1 MNVSAQNWALFFLS
15 PNFEDVEQ
23 IDIKDISGA
32 ILLTTLPNE
41 GCKRKFTLMKED
53 YITLKFSLES
63 PIFFKL
69 GSYVEC
75 DFGLFEVCDLQKPVF
90 NTDNAGYDYELQLD
104 AHYWKWKNKIFKY
117 TPEVAG
123 QEASWNLTASLDVQA
138 GIVLRNLK
146 ALGYKY
152 KGQDFVFSI
161 DSTVENKAL
170 LMTYDNINILD
181 ACFSMAKKW
190 DCECWVTENIIH
202 FGRCESGDAVD
213 FEIGKNVQEMPQS
226 ESQSTYAT
234 RIYAFGS
241 TKNIPSDYRP
251 VDETVVLNGVVQKR
265 LMLPEG
271 TPYIDAY
278 PDMTTEE
285 AIEQVV
291 IFDEVYPRRVGTM
304 SDITIKE
311 YTDKVEN
318 ADGTTTEKKWN
329 AYRFKDTGIT
339 FSKDYILPG
348 KELKITFQSGKLN
361 GMEFAVTF
369 DPEGKPEKLENG
381 GWNPE
386 AQLWEIVRNEDY
398 GRPLP
403 DGVLIP
409 ENGDTYILSGWNPMK
424 IAEMGLVAEAQLEL
438 KDKADKYVA
447 KSKIDPSTYNCKM
460 MSDVAYSEDGIHNLY
475 SIGQKVN
482 LINKAYFENGRQSRI
497 IGFEFNLD
505 LPYDSPIYTVG
516 ETAAYSRIGE
526 LEEKVESLTL
536 KGQTYTGSGSSG
548 VYVIRRNDSTPA
560 TDNNVFSAL
569 RSLAMFLRK
578 DRADGT
584 PFPITFGDWV
594 KFGEFLT
601 GISGGCIDKNGILE
615 MEEGIFRKRLFVPE
629 IAYNRVTYFKGRM
642 CASPGGGCTVKEWS
656 DNGDGSYTI
665 TPDLTDADGLSQFVD
680 DILTTYFVTKNAE
693 GKLQGFEEM
702 KFRVTSADYTA
713 KTFVM
718 TPKPGTDW
726 KPGESMVLAQ
736 TGNFTDEDR
745 QTYILIDTVG
755 GNNCITFFDHANTWD
770 VEPAQEVSWIG
781 KKKGRTVHGIPADNY
796 SAVFR
801 HVIMSGKIFQVDDI
815 TGEAFRVPLFKG
827 TWKKGEKY
835 AYYDEVTHN
844 GSSWICVNE
853 KGTSTEPA
861 DGNAD
866 WLKYAAK
873 GESGKGIKSIT
884 EEYYL
889 SSSSATTTGGE
900 WQTTSPAWKNGW
912 YIWTRTRIVF
922 TDGTSTTTNAICVTG
937 SKGADGTSITNCGD
951 WQTGKH
957 IPYMGITKMAGRV
970 FLCVAPDG
978 TDNPP
983 MWTQTTNE
991 GRRILQTQN
1000 GGKSYG
1006 YTITGDLNTAEY
1018 ELLVENG
1025 QDGRDGRD
1033 YEWIFKHTTEN
1044 IAPATPATSQADDYV
1059 PSGWHDDPIG
1069 VSESL
1074 PYEWACCRTK
1084 KDGLWSAF
1092 SPAAIWAKWGFD
1104 GESAIVADFDNEME
1118 SIALTYEGK
1127 TVAQSVLKTT
1137 VGMWYGTKK
1146 LQLKSISCVTPAGVT
1161 ESYNVNTGVIAFTVA
1176 SGISMPARSEVR
1188 ITVTAT
1194 VQDTD
1199 ISRELVFTIA
1209 GVRAGNPGSDAVL
1222 YRLVPS
1228 VSSVSKRKD
1237 GTYSVASVSCTR
1249 TKSVGG
1255 STSITTDGVLKYSK
1269 DGGSEVEIQNGT
1281 AISPKNFTTQLQ
1293 FVFYVG
1299 GQVVDRETIPM
1310 VVDGT
1315 DGNPGK
1321 PGGDG
1326 ESVKAGGEWRTANTP
1341 YKKLTICTM
1350 GSRSWLSKVETSN
1363 PPLWTQTTHDGRRI
1377 TQTQNGGKSYGYIIT
1392 EEVNTDEWEQL
1403 TSDGSMVYLISTCSN
1418 IRVSNAGSLVPSAFR
1433 VYAKRTLGSATL
1445 TYPDGYLAARGYS
1458 NGIWSAIAGPS
1469 RASEITVNAS
1479 AGYST
1484 FSVRC
1489 YQSQADASAWNDS
1502 FIAEMSVGVSYDGSS
1517 GRDASEPRPRG
1528 FFAKGNTYVWN
1539 EDYHDIVLATFNN
1552 RTIPFRVRA
1561 YGTSVTVAPTSIDG
1575 DANWEAAQQYMFVAM
1590 DMALIRK
1597 IRADEIYV
1605 DDLVVQN
1612 VLARDKN
1619 GNVTCSIDGETGEVD
1634 IIGKV
1639 NAISGKIGGFK
1650 ISGTSIVTAEGAYD
1664 GGAGNNSYSNS
1675 KFFLHADGYSSAFLG
1690 FSATNKWVGIG
1701 LNCMP
1706 ATSNMQV
1713 LGRFEDT
1720 GTSSYTYNKAGLYI
1734 SIAGATTY
1742 DDSNIHGNSA
1752 LYIPKG
1758 HITGFRRRFRR
1769 VSTST
1774 TLTNMDSIV
1783 RLVNTAE
1790 ITVTLP
1796 AGCEDGQEIW
1806 LCSGNEKRVNVTA
1819 ASGDTITGSGGSF
1832 ASNRW
1837 HIYIYDAHNRD
1848 WVYGYTN
1855 WN

>member
-1 MNVSAQNWALFFLS
+1 MELKIYNRSGELKLTVSTSSSSTWNQ
-15 PNFEDVEQ
+15 E
-23 IDIKDISGA
+23 
-32 ILLTTLPNE
+32 
-41 GCKRKFTLMKED
+41 LMKEYSVSVSFTHPSYVMLDVED
-53 YITLKFSLES
+53 YVLLEGVKFSIKKEYKPRQKDTQTYS
-63 PIFFKL
+63 YSVKFYAPIHDAEQVKYLHLTDGAYNPQFSL
-69 GSYVEC
+69 DGGPREH
-75 DFGLFEVCDLQKPVF
+75 LQKWVENMNRIYGREVWSIGDVVVADNRTIEYNNVTCWDAATMIAEAFGTEWWTDGFTFNLSRCEHGEPV
-90 NTDNAGYDYELQLD
+90 E
-104 AHYWKWKNKIFKY
+104 
-117 TPEVAG
+117 
-123 QEASWNLTASLDVQA
+123 
-138 GIVLRNLK
+138 
-146 ALGYKY
+146 LGYMR
-152 KGQDFVFSI
+152 GLTSL
-161 DSTVENKAL
+161 A
-170 LMTYDNINILD
+170 
-181 ACFSMAKKW
+181 
-190 DCECWVTENIIH
+190 
-202 FGRCESGDAVD
+202 
-213 FEIGKNVQEMPQS
+213 QS
-226 ESQSTYAT
+226 ENSDSVKFFT
-234 RIYAFGS
+234 RLIPLGS
-241 TKNIPSDYRP
+241 TKNIDPSRYGFSRLQLPDRSKY
-251 VDETVVLNGVVQKR
+251 VDRNTNYGLYEHVEEDAFAGIFPHYTGTVTAVRSEEKAGDDGNKFTVYYFKDSGMQFDPNGNEIAGLVKHVSFQTGNLAGRDFEANYDSKTG
-265 LMLPEG
+265 EWEIIN
-271 TPYIDAY
+271 TY
-278 PDMTTEE
+278 PD
-285 AIEQVV
+285 
-291 IFDEVYPRRVGTM
+291 
-304 SDITIKE
+304 
-311 YTDKVEN
+311 DK
-318 ADGTTTEKKWN
+318 TQ
-329 AYRFKDTGIT
+329 I
-339 FSKDYILPG
+339 PG
-348 KELKITFQSGKLN
+348 GS
-361 GMEFAVTF
+361 
-369 DPEGKPEKLENG
+369 
-381 GWNPE
+381 
-386 AQLWEIVRNEDY
+386 
-398 GRPLP
+398 
-403 DGVLIP
+403 LIP
-409 ENGDTYILSGWNPMK
+409 AVGNEYIAWNFRMPVEYETQ
-424 IAEMGLVAEAQLEL
+424 AEL
-438 KDKADKYVA
+438 DYKAAVDDYLA
-447 KSKIDPSTYNCKM
+447 R
-460 MSDVAYSEDGIHNLY
+460 YSEDVSKYGGDTDYIYIDRNRIPLLPGQRVRLLSDKYFSASGGTRDTRMTKVVRKLDNL
-475 SIGQKVN
+475 SIATIECTDQVGKGW
-482 LINKAYFENGRQSRI
+482 KSRV
-497 IGFEFNLD
+497 
-505 LPYDSPIYTVG
+505 DS
-516 ETAAYSRIGE
+516 
-526 LEEKVESLTL
+526 SLTDL
-536 KGQTYTGSGSSG
+536 KYILDKQREQLSLDILKSWDG
-548 VYVIRRNDSTPA
+548 RPA
-560 TDNNVFSAL
+560 TDYMVMSAL
-569 RSLAMFLRK
+569 RVLKEIAQKALSKTGNDRTEYSLEVGGSLTVDDILHAAK
-578 DRADGT
+578 A
-584 PFPITFGDWV
+584 V

-601 GISGGCIDKNGILE
+601 GISGGYIDKDGKME
-615 MEEGIFRKRLFVPE
+615 MEEGIFRKRVFVPE

-642 CASPGGGCTVKEWS
+642 CASPGGGCTVKEWT

-693 GKLQGFEEM
+693 DKLQGFEEM

-745 QTYILIDTVG
+745 QTYILIDTVN

-770 VEPAQEVSWIG
+770 PEPAQEMSWIG

-835 AYYDEVTHN
+835 AYYDEVTHD

-873 GESGKGIKSIT
+873 GESGKGIKSTDVEYAISVSNVIAPVDGWQTTSPEWEAGKYIWSRTKIVYSDDEVKYTQAACISGGQGADGKGIKSIT

-889 SSSSATTTGGE
+889 SSSSATTTGGK

-922 TDGTSTTTNAICVTG
+922 TDGTTTTTNAICVTG
-937 SKGADGTSITNCGD
+937 SKGADGTSITNCGN

-970 FLCVAPDG
+970 FLCIAPDG

-1033 YEWIFKHTTEN
+1033 YEWIFKHTAEN
-1044 IAPATPATSQADDYV
+1044 IAPATPATSQVDDYV

-1084 KDGLWSAF
+1084 KDGVWSAF

-1118 SIALTYEGK
+1118 SVALTYEGK
-1127 TVAQSVLKTT
+1127 TVSQSVLNTT

-1199 ISRELVFTIA
+1199 ISRELVFTIT
-1209 GVRAGNPGSDAVL
+1209 GVRAGSPGSDAVL

-1269 DGGSEVEIQNGT
+1269 DGGAEVELNNGT

-1403 TSDGSMVYLISTCSN
+1403 TSDGGMVYLISTCSN
-1418 IRVSNAGSLVPSAFR
+1418 IRVSSAGSLVPSAFR

-1445 TYPDGYLAARGYS
+1445 TYPDGYLTARGYS

-1502 FIAEMSVGVSYDGSS
+1502 FIAEISVGVSYDGAS

-1575 DANWEAAQQYMFVAM
+1575 DANWEAAQQFMFVAM

-1597 IRADEIYV
+1597 IRADEILV

-1619 GNVTCSIDGETGEVD
+1619 GNVTCNIDGETGEVN
-1634 IIGKV
+1634 V
-1639 NAISGKIGGFK
+1639 QGKITATAAFIKIHGFSSNEGYFYLNPNFGSDFGNGRPSRIGQSEYMLPSSAQCVGMK
-1650 ISGTSIVTAEGAYD
+1650 ISLIIY
-1664 GGAGNNSYSNS
+1664 NNSSGSTYGYVSVVTS
-1675 KFFLHADGYSSAFLG
+1675 DGFNDMELVDGQYHYCNKAHITEPGVYEFISLG
-1690 FSATNKWVGIG
+1690 GVWISTNKNGISYSY
-1701 LNCMP
+1701 
-1706 ATSNMQV
+1706 AD
-1713 LGRFEDT
+1713 LGDHDYE
-1720 GTSSYTYNKAGLYI
+1720 N
-1734 SIAGATTY
+1734 
-1742 DDSNIHGNSA
+1742 
-1752 LYIPKG
+1752 P
-1758 HITGFRRRFRR
+1758 
-1769 VSTST
+1769 
-1774 TLTNMDSIV
+1774 
-1783 RLVNTAE
+1783 VN
-1790 ITVTLP
+1790 
-1796 AGCEDGQEIW
+1796 
-1806 LCSGNEKRVNVTA
+1806 
-1819 ASGDTITGSGGSF
+1819 
-1832 ASNRW
+1832 
-1837 HIYIYDAHNRD
+1837 
-1848 WVYGYTN
+1848 
-1855 WN
+1855 

>member
-1 MNVSAQNWALFFLS
+1 MSAQNWALFFLS

-213 FEIGKNVQEMPQS
+213 FEIGKNVQEMPRS
-226 ESQSTYAT
+226 ESRSTYAT

-291 IFDEVYPRRVGTM
+291 IFDDVYPRRVGTM

-311 YTDKVEN
+311 YTDKIEN

-369 DPEGKPEKLENG
+369 DPEGKPEKLGNG

-403 DGVLIP
+403 DGALIP
-409 ENGDTYILSGWNPMK
+409 ENGDTYILSGWNSMK
-424 IAEMGLVAEAQLEL
+424 ITEMGLVAEAQLEL

-578 DRADGT
+578 DQADGT

-594 KFGEFLT
+594 KFGEFIT

-615 MEEGIFRKRLFVPE
+615 MEEGIFRKRVFVPE

-680 DILTTYFVTKNAE
+680 DILTTYFVTKSPE

-745 QTYILIDTVG
+745 QTYILIDTVN

-770 VEPAQEVSWIG
+770 VEPAQEMSWIG

-873 GESGKGIKSIT
+873 GESGKGIKSTDVEYAISVSNVIAPVDGWQTTSPEWEAGKYIWSRTKIVYSDDEVKYTQAACISGGQGADGKGIKSIT

-900 WQTTSPAWKNGW
+900 WQTDSPAWKNGW

-922 TDGTSTTTNAICVTG
+922 TDDTSTTTNAICVTG
-937 SKGADGTSITNCGD
+937 SKGADGTSITNCGE
-951 WQTGKH
+951 WETGKH

-1033 YEWIFKHTTEN
+1033 YEWIFKHTAEN
-1044 IAPATPATSQADDYV
+1044 IAPATPATSQVDDYV

-1084 KDGLWSAF
+1084 KDGVWSAF

-1118 SIALTYEGK
+1118 SVALTYEGK
-1127 TVAQSVLKTT
+1127 TVSQSVLNTT

-1209 GVRAGNPGSDAVL
+1209 GVRAGNPGSDAIL

-1255 STSITTDGVLKYSK
+1255 TTSITTDGVLKYSK

-1310 VVDGT
+1310 VVDGN

-1350 GSRSWLSKVETSN
+1350 GSRSWLSKVDTSN

-1403 TSDGSMVYLISTCSN
+1403 TSDGGMVYLISTCSN

-1445 TYPDGYLAARGYS
+1445 TYPDGYLTARGYS

-1502 FIAEMSVGVSYDGSS
+1502 FIAEISVGVSYDGAS

-1539 EDYHDIVLATFNN
+1539 EDYHDIVLATFYN

-1575 DANWEAAQQYMFVAM
+1575 DANWEAAQQFMFVAM
-1590 DMALIRK
+1590 DMALARK
-1597 IRADEIYV
+1597 IRADEILV

-1619 GNVTCSIDGETGEVD
+1619 GNVTCSIDGETGEVN
-1634 IIGKV
+1634 V
-1639 NAISGKIGGFK
+1639 QGKITATAAFIKIHGFSSNEGYFYLNPNFGSDFGNGRPSRIGQSEYMLPSSAQCVGMK
-1650 ISGTSIVTAEGAYD
+1650 ISLIIY
-1664 GGAGNNSYSNS
+1664 NNSSGSTYGYVSVVTS
-1675 KFFLHADGYSSAFLG
+1675 DGFNDMELVDGQYHYCNKAHITEPGVYEFISLG
-1690 FSATNKWVGIG
+1690 GVWISTNKNGISYSY
-1701 LNCMP
+1701 
-1706 ATSNMQV
+1706 AD
-1713 LGRFEDT
+1713 LGDHDYE
-1720 GTSSYTYNKAGLYI
+1720 N
-1734 SIAGATTY
+1734 
-1742 DDSNIHGNSA
+1742 
-1752 LYIPKG
+1752 P
-1758 HITGFRRRFRR
+1758 
-1769 VSTST
+1769 
-1774 TLTNMDSIV
+1774 
-1783 RLVNTAE
+1783 VN
-1790 ITVTLP
+1790 
-1796 AGCEDGQEIW
+1796 
-1806 LCSGNEKRVNVTA
+1806 
-1819 ASGDTITGSGGSF
+1819 
-1832 ASNRW
+1832 
-1837 HIYIYDAHNRD
+1837 
-1848 WVYGYTN
+1848 
-1855 WN
+1855 

>member
-1 MNVSAQNWALFFLS
+1 MELKIYNRSGELKLTVSTS
-15 PNFEDVEQ
+15 
-23 IDIKDISGA
+23 SS
-32 ILLTTLPNE
+32 TTWNQE
-41 GCKRKFTLMKED
+41 LMKEYSVSASFTHPSYVMLDVED
-53 YITLKFSLES
+53 YVLLEGVKFSIKKEYKPRQKDTQTYS
-63 PIFFKL
+63 YSVKFYAPIHDAEQVKYLHLTDGAYNPQFSL
-69 GSYVEC
+69 DGGPREH
-75 DFGLFEVCDLQKPVF
+75 LQKWVENMNRIYGREVWRIGDVVVADNRTIEYNNVTCWDAATMIAEAFGTEWWTDGFTFNLSRCEHGEPV
-90 NTDNAGYDYELQLD
+90 E
-104 AHYWKWKNKIFKY
+104 
-117 TPEVAG
+117 
-123 QEASWNLTASLDVQA
+123 
-138 GIVLRNLK
+138 
-146 ALGYKY
+146 LGYMR
-152 KGQDFVFSI
+152 GLTSL
-161 DSTVENKAL
+161 A
-170 LMTYDNINILD
+170 
-181 ACFSMAKKW
+181 
-190 DCECWVTENIIH
+190 
-202 FGRCESGDAVD
+202 
-213 FEIGKNVQEMPQS
+213 QS
-226 ESQSTYAT
+226 ENSDSVKFFT
-234 RIYAFGS
+234 RLIPLGS
-241 TKNIPSDYRP
+241 TKNIDPSRYGFSRLQLPDRSKYMDRNTNYGLYEHVEEEAFAGIFP
-251 VDETVVLNGVVQKR
+251 HYTGTVTAVRSEEKAGDDGNKFTVYYFKDSGMQFDPNGNEIAGLVKHVSFQTGDLAGRDFEANYDSKTG
-265 LMLPEG
+265 EWEIIN
-271 TPYIDAY
+271 TY
-278 PDMTTEE
+278 PD
-285 AIEQVV
+285 
-291 IFDEVYPRRVGTM
+291 
-304 SDITIKE
+304 
-311 YTDKVEN
+311 DK
-318 ADGTTTEKKWN
+318 TQ
-329 AYRFKDTGIT
+329 I
-339 FSKDYILPG
+339 PG
-348 KELKITFQSGKLN
+348 GS
-361 GMEFAVTF
+361 
-369 DPEGKPEKLENG
+369 
-381 GWNPE
+381 
-386 AQLWEIVRNEDY
+386 
-398 GRPLP
+398 
-403 DGVLIP
+403 LIP
-409 ENGDTYILSGWNPMK
+409 AVGNEYIPWNFRMPVEYETQ
-424 IAEMGLVAEAQLEL
+424 AEL
-438 KDKADKYVA
+438 DYKAAVDDYLA
-447 KSKIDPSTYNCKM
+447 R
-460 MSDVAYSEDGIHNLY
+460 YSEDVSKYGGDTDYIYIDRNRIPLLPGQRVRLLSDKYFSASGGTRDTRMTKVVRKLDNL
-475 SIGQKVN
+475 SIATIECTNQVGKGW
-482 LINKAYFENGRQSRI
+482 KSRV
-497 IGFEFNLD
+497 
-505 LPYDSPIYTVG
+505 DS
-516 ETAAYSRIGE
+516 
-526 LEEKVESLTL
+526 SLTDL
-536 KGQTYTGSGSSG
+536 KYILDKQREQLSLDILKSWDG
-548 VYVIRRNDSTPA
+548 RPA
-560 TDNNVFSAL
+560 TDYTVMSAL
-569 RSLAMFLRK
+569 RVLKEIAQKALSKTGNDRTEYSLEVGGSLTVDDILHAAK
-578 DRADGT
+578 A
-584 PFPITFGDWV
+584 V

-601 GISGGCIDKNGILE
+601 GISGGCIDKSGNLE
-615 MEEGIFRKRLFVPE
+615 MEEGIFRKRVFVPE

-713 KTFVM
+713 KTFVV

-726 KPGESMVLAQ
+726 KPGDAMVLAQ

-745 QTYILIDTVG
+745 QTYILIDTVN

-827 TWKKGEKY
+827 TWKNGEKY

-873 GESGKGIKSIT
+873 GDKGDVG
-884 EEYYL
+884 
-889 SSSSATTTGGE
+889 TG
-900 WQTTSPAWKNGW
+900 
-912 YIWTRTRIVF
+912 
-922 TDGTSTTTNAICVTG
+922 
-937 SKGADGTSITNCGD
+937 ITNCGD

-970 FLCVAPDG
+970 FLCVAPGG

-1025 QDGRDGRD
+1025 QDGKDGKG

-1044 IAPATPATSQADDYV
+1044 IAPSTPATSQVDDYV

-1084 KDGLWSAF
+1084 KDGVWSAF

-1118 SIALTYEGK
+1118 SVALTYEGK
-1127 TVAQSVLKTT
+1127 TVSQSVLNTT

-1199 ISRELVFTIA
+1199 ISRELVFTIT
-1209 GVRAGNPGSDAVL
+1209 GVRAGSPGSDAVL

-1255 STSITTDGVLKYSK
+1255 TTSITTDGVLKYSK
-1269 DGGSEVEIQNGT
+1269 DGGAEVEIQNGT
-1281 AISPKNFTTQLQ
+1281 AISPKNFTAQLQ
-1293 FVFYVG
+1293 FVYYVG

-1310 VVDGT
+1310 VVDGN

-1326 ESVKAGGEWRTANTP
+1326 ESVKAGGEWCTANTP
-1341 YKKLTICTM
+1341 FKKLTICTM
-1350 GSRSWLSKVETSN
+1350 GGRSWLSKVDTSN
-1363 PPLWTQTTHDGRRI
+1363 PPLWTQKTHDGRRI

-1403 TSDGSMVYLISTCSN
+1403 TSDGGMVYLISTCSN
-1418 IRVSNAGSLVPSAFR
+1418 IRVSSAGSLVPSAFR

-1489 YQSQADASAWNDS
+1489 YQSQVDASAWNDS
-1502 FIAEMSVGVSYDGSS
+1502 FIAEMSVGVSYDGNA

-1561 YGTSVTVAPTSIDG
+1561 YGTSVTVAPSSIDG
-1575 DANWEAAQQYMFVAM
+1575 DANWEAAQQYQFVAT
-1590 DMALIRK
+1590 DMMLSRK

-1612 VLARDKN
+1612 VLARDDDGNPTIEIN
-1619 GNVTCSIDGETGEVD
+1619 GDEKRFTIGGIEINSDGLGSKMADSGRLDLNGSFMRLGLDGLRVRHSQYSNLDNIIRYVYSIATLIDGCLKLESKGAVYSPKEVFYA
-1634 IIGKV
+1634 V
-1639 NAISGKIGGFK
+1639 SGNFGLKINS
-1650 ISGTSIVTAEGAYD
+1650 SGIYRTSD
-1664 GGAGNNSYSNS
+1664 GG
-1675 KFFLHADGYSSAFLG
+1675 
-1690 FSATNKWVGIG
+1690 TTWVQ
-1701 LNCMP
+1701 L
-1706 ATSNMQV
+1706 
-1713 LGRFEDT
+1713 
-1720 GTSSYTYNKAGLYI
+1720 
-1734 SIAGATTY
+1734 
-1742 DDSNIHGNSA
+1742 
-1752 LYIPKG
+1752 
-1758 HITGFRRRFRR
+1758 
-1769 VSTST
+1769 
-1774 TLTNMDSIV
+1774 
-1783 RLVNTAE
+1783 
-1790 ITVTLP
+1790 
-1796 AGCEDGQEIW
+1796 
-1806 LCSGNEKRVNVTA
+1806 
-1819 ASGDTITGSGGSF
+1819 
-1832 ASNRW
+1832 
-1837 HIYIYDAHNRD
+1837 
-1848 WVYGYTN
+1848 
-1855 WN
+1855 

>member
-1 MNVSAQNWALFFLS
+1 MSAQNWALFFLS

-146 ALGYKY
+146 ALGYAY

-291 IFDEVYPRRVGTM
+291 IFDDVYPRRVGTM

-311 YTDKVEN
+311 YTDKIEN

-369 DPEGKPEKLENG
+369 DPEGKPEKLGNG

-403 DGVLIP
+403 DGALIP
-409 ENGDTYILSGWNPMK
+409 ENGDTYILSGWNSMK
-424 IAEMGLVAEAQLEL
+424 ITEMGLVAEAQLEL

-578 DRADGT
+578 DQADGT

-594 KFGEFLT
+594 KFGEFIT

-615 MEEGIFRKRLFVPE
+615 MEEGIFRKRVFVPE

-726 KPGESMVLAQ
+726 KPGDAMVLAQ

-827 TWKKGEKY
+827 TWKKSEKY

-866 WLKYAAK
+866 WLKYAVK
-873 GESGKGIKSIT
+873 GESGKGIKSTDVEYAISVSNVIAPVDGWQTTSPEWEAGKYIWSRTKIVYSDGEVKYTQAACISGGQGADGKGIKSIT

-889 SSSSATTTGGE
+889 SSSSATTTGGK

-922 TDGTSTTTNAICVTG
+922 TDGTTTTTNAICVTG
-937 SKGADGTSITNCGD
+937 SKGADGTSITNCGN

-970 FLCVAPDG
+970 FLCIAPDG

-1025 QDGRDGRD
+1025 QDGKDGKG

-1044 IAPATPATSQADDYV
+1044 VTPPTPATSQVDDYV

-1084 KDGLWSAF
+1084 KDGVWSAF

-1137 VGMWYGTKK
+1137 VGMWYGTQK

-1199 ISRELVFTIA
+1199 ISRELVFTIT
-1209 GVRAGNPGSDAVL
+1209 GVRAGNPGSDAIL

-1228 VSSVSKRKD
+1228 ASSVSKRKD

-1350 GSRSWLSKVETSN
+1350 GGRSWLSKVDTSN

-1403 TSDGSMVYLISTCSN
+1403 TQDGGMVYLISTCSN
-1418 IRVSNAGSLVPSAFR
+1418 IRVSSAGSLVPSAFR

-1489 YQSQADASAWNDS
+1489 YQSQADASAWHDS
-1502 FIAEMSVGVSYDGSS
+1502 FIAEISVGVSYDGAS

-1597 IRADEIYV
+1597 IRADEILV

-1612 VLARDKN
+1612 VLARDKTGKVMCQIDGENGGIGFLAGGNIRWDAN
-1619 GNVTCSIDGETGEVD
+1619 GNVFQDASIFRKLKLLESKSDSYEYYLDFNTGLNFEISRIFSLPTQEETIYLPNAAEYEGGECMLYNGAVYTRLGGPASIKVAGGGSFIIDGEYYSKIIVPSLSIAQFKAVATYSDGVKDEV
-1634 IIGKV
+1634 KWV
-1639 NAISGKIGGFK
+1639 LISGKAESK
-1650 ISGTSIVTAEGAYD
+1650 I
-1664 GGAGNNSYSNS
+1664 
-1675 KFFLHADGYSSAFLG
+1675 
-1690 FSATNKWVGIG
+1690 
-1701 LNCMP
+1701 
-1706 ATSNMQV
+1706 
-1713 LGRFEDT
+1713 
-1720 GTSSYTYNKAGLYI
+1720 
-1734 SIAGATTY
+1734 
-1742 DDSNIHGNSA
+1742 
-1752 LYIPKG
+1752 
-1758 HITGFRRRFRR
+1758 
-1769 VSTST
+1769 
-1774 TLTNMDSIV
+1774 
-1783 RLVNTAE
+1783 
-1790 ITVTLP
+1790 
-1796 AGCEDGQEIW
+1796 
-1806 LCSGNEKRVNVTA
+1806 
-1819 ASGDTITGSGGSF
+1819 
-1832 ASNRW
+1832 
-1837 HIYIYDAHNRD
+1837 
-1848 WVYGYTN
+1848 
-1855 WN
+1855 

>member
-1 MNVSAQNWALFFLS
+1 MIEL
-15 PNFEDVEQ
+15 
-23 IDIKDISGA
+23 KDISGK
-32 ILLTTLPNE
+32 ILLSTLPNE

-53 YITLKFSLES
+53 YILLKFSLED
-63 PIFFKL
+63 PIFFKH
-69 GSYVEC
+69 GDYVEC
-75 DFGLFEVCDLQKPVF
+75 DFGMFEVCDLQKPVF

-213 FEIGKNVQEMPQS
+213 FEIGKNVQEMPRS
-226 ESQSTYAT
+226 ESRSTYAT

-241 TKNIPSDYRP
+241 TRNIPTDYRP

-311 YTDKVEN
+311 YTDKIEN

-381 GWNPE
+381 GWNPK

-578 DRADGT
+578 DQADGT

-594 KFGEFLT
+594 KFGEFIT

-726 KPGESMVLAQ
+726 KPGDAMVLAQ
-736 TGNFTDEDR
+736 TGNFTDPER

-770 VEPAQEVSWIG
+770 VEPAQEVAWVG

-873 GESGKGIKSIT
+873 GESGKGIKSTDVEYAISVSNVIAPVDGWQTTSPEWEAGKYIWSRTKIVYSDGEVKYTQAACISGGQGADGKGIKSIT

-912 YIWTRTRIVF
+912 YIWTRTKIVF
-922 TDGTSTTTNAICVTG
+922 TDDTSTTTNAICVTG
-937 SKGADGTSITNCGD
+937 SKGADGTSITNCGE
-951 WQTGKH
+951 WETGKH

-1025 QDGRDGRD
+1025 QDGKDGKG

-1044 IAPATPATSQADDYV
+1044 VTPPTPATSQVDDYV

-1084 KDGLWSAF
+1084 KDGVWSAF

-1127 TVAQSVLKTT
+1127 TVSQSVLNTT

-1255 STSITTDGVLKYSK
+1255 STAVTTDGVLKYSK

-1310 VVDGT
+1310 VVDGN

-1341 YKKLTICTM
+1341 FKKLTICTM
-1350 GSRSWLSKVETSN
+1350 GGRSWLSKVDTSN

-1403 TSDGSMVYLISTCSN
+1403 TSDGGMVYLISTCSN
-1418 IRVSNAGSLVPSAFR
+1418 IRVSSAGSLVPSAFR

-1502 FIAEMSVGVSYDGSS
+1502 FIAEISVGVSYDGAS

-1612 VLARDKN
+1612 VLARDKTGKAMCQIDGENGGIGFLAGGNIRWDAN
-1619 GNVTCSIDGETGEVD
+1619 GNVFQDASIFRKLKLLESKSDSYEYYLDFNTGLNFEISRIFSLPTQEETIYLPNAAEYEGGECMLYNGAVYTRLGGPASIKVAGGGSFIIDGEYYSKIVVPSLSLAQFKAVATYSDGVKDEV
-1634 IIGKV
+1634 KWV
-1639 NAISGKIGGFK
+1639 LISGK
-1650 ISGTSIVTAEGAYD
+1650 AE
-1664 GGAGNNSYSNS
+1664 S
-1675 KFFLHADGYSSAFLG
+1675 K
-1690 FSATNKWVGIG
+1690 T
-1701 LNCMP
+1701 
-1706 ATSNMQV
+1706 
-1713 LGRFEDT
+1713 
-1720 GTSSYTYNKAGLYI
+1720 
-1734 SIAGATTY
+1734 
-1742 DDSNIHGNSA
+1742 
-1752 LYIPKG
+1752 
-1758 HITGFRRRFRR
+1758 
-1769 VSTST
+1769 
-1774 TLTNMDSIV
+1774 
-1783 RLVNTAE
+1783 
-1790 ITVTLP
+1790 
-1796 AGCEDGQEIW
+1796 
-1806 LCSGNEKRVNVTA
+1806 
-1819 ASGDTITGSGGSF
+1819 
-1832 ASNRW
+1832 
-1837 HIYIYDAHNRD
+1837 
-1848 WVYGYTN
+1848 
-1855 WN
+1855 

>member
-1 MNVSAQNWALFFLS
+1 MNIIQQPDMLSLSMNLKNFIIGSSRQTTFTLKAGDKELVSQVYAPDENGVMEIDIHEIVHSFLS
-15 PNFEDVEQ
+15 YSL
-23 IDIKDISGA
+23 KDIGEVYQQTNLVA
-32 ILLTTLPNE
+32 D
-41 GCKRKFTLMKED
+41 FTA
-53 YITLKFSLES
+53 
-63 PIFFKL
+63 
-69 GSYVEC
+69 V
-75 DFGLFEVCDLQKPVF
+75 
-90 NTDNAGYDYELQLD
+90 
-104 AHYWKWKNKIFKY
+104 
-117 TPEVAG
+117 
-123 QEASWNLTASLDVQA
+123 
-138 GIVLRNLK
+138 
-146 ALGYKY
+146 
-152 KGQDFVFSI
+152 I
-161 DSTVENKAL
+161 DSTEITFRVIRSGVDRLTDSPTNFLTQNFLTWQPNVKPV
-170 LMTYDNINILD
+170 TYYSPEFLTYYAVVAGTVKLRAYFTDESGTVKSQTD
-181 ACFSMAKKW
+181 YT
-190 DCECWVTENIIH
+190 VTELMPGIAYTMPLQYSVVAGWLEHKLPAYYDVWVEGTSGQRLTYIQRYYAENMKSEQEQWILFENSLGGVDTFRAYGNTVFNGEHTHNIAEIDEI
-202 FGRCESGDAVD
+202 FSEYRVDTERKFQKNTGYLNGDERKWLLD
-213 FEIGKNVQEMPQS
+213 FFPSNGKYLYAGNYLRRIVVTDSNVSYTDRELPS
-226 ESQSTYAT
+226 NYTFTFKYAD
-234 RIYAFGS
+234 A
-241 TKNIPSDYRP
+241 RP
-251 VDETVVLNGVVQKR
+251 LLNLPRTDVPTDVLNITVPEVGSFTVPPRLAEFPHLSLSGGALFPVQNPYSEKWSTTSVDAIAYFLADFMSRVYGSGGGVGHKHRNYDLLELLSYIENYLLVNGQK
-265 LMLPEG
+265 
-271 TPYIDAY
+271 
-278 PDMTTEE
+278 
-285 AIEQVV
+285 
-291 IFDEVYPRRVGTM
+291 
-304 SDITIKE
+304 IKAG
-311 YTDKVEN
+311 YADKAGYVE
-318 ADGTTTEKKWN
+318 
-329 AYRFKDTGIT
+329 
-339 FSKDYILPG
+339 
-348 KELKITFQSGKLN
+348 
-361 GMEFAVTF
+361 GME
-369 DPEGKPEKLENG
+369 D
-381 GWNPE
+381 
-386 AQLWEIVRNEDY
+386 
-398 GRPLP
+398 
-403 DGVLIP
+403 
-409 ENGDTYILSGWNPMK
+409 
-424 IAEMGLVAEAQLEL
+424 
-438 KDKADKYVA
+438 
-447 KSKIDPSTYNCKM
+447 
-460 MSDVAYSEDGIHNLY
+460 
-475 SIGQKVN
+475 
-482 LINKAYFENGRQSRI
+482 
-497 IGFEFNLD
+497 
-505 LPYDSPIYTVG
+505 
-516 ETAAYSRIGE
+516 
-526 LEEKVESLTL
+526 
-536 KGQTYTGSGSSG
+536 
-548 VYVIRRNDSTPA
+548 
-560 TDNNVFSAL
+560 
-569 RSLAMFLRK
+569 MFLRK
-578 DRADGT
+578 NKADGT
-584 PFPITFGDWV
+584 PFPITFGDCA

-615 MEEGIFRKRLFVPE
+615 MEEGIFRKRVFFPE
-629 IAYNRVTYFKGRM
+629 AAYNRVTYFKGRM

-736 TGNFTDEDR
+736 TGNFTDPER

-770 VEPAQEVSWIG
+770 VEPAQEVAWVG

-873 GESGKGIKSIT
+873 GESGKGIKSTDVEYAISVSNVIAPVDGWQTTSPEWEAGKYIWSRTKIVYSDGEVKYTQAACISGGQGADGKGIKSIT

-912 YIWTRTRIVF
+912 YIWTRTKIVF
-922 TDGTSTTTNAICVTG
+922 TDDTSTTTNAICVTG
-937 SKGADGTSITNCGD
+937 SKGADGTSITNCGE
-951 WQTGKH
+951 WETGKH

-1025 QDGRDGRD
+1025 QDGKDGKG

-1044 IAPATPATSQADDYV
+1044 VTPPTPATSQVDDYV

-1084 KDGLWSAF
+1084 KDGVWSAF

-1127 TVAQSVLKTT
+1127 TVSQSVLNTT

-1255 STSITTDGVLKYSK
+1255 STAVTTDGVLKYSK

-1310 VVDGT
+1310 VVDGN

-1341 YKKLTICTM
+1341 FKKLTICTM
-1350 GSRSWLSKVETSN
+1350 GGRSWLSKVDTSN

-1403 TSDGSMVYLISTCSN
+1403 TSDGGMVYLISTCSN
-1418 IRVSNAGSLVPSAFR
+1418 IRVSSAGSLVPSAFR

-1502 FIAEMSVGVSYDGSS
+1502 FIAEISVGVSYDGAS

-1612 VLARDKN
+1612 VLARDKTGKAMCQIDGENGGIGFLAGGNIRWDAN
-1619 GNVTCSIDGETGEVD
+1619 GNVFQDASIFRKLKLLESKSDSYEYYLDFNTGLNFEISRIFSLPTQEETIYLPNAAEYEGGECMLYNGAVYTRLGGPASIKVAGGGSFIIDGEYYSKIVVPSLSLAQFKAVATYSDGVKDEV
-1634 IIGKV
+1634 KWV
-1639 NAISGKIGGFK
+1639 LISGK
-1650 ISGTSIVTAEGAYD
+1650 AE
-1664 GGAGNNSYSNS
+1664 S
-1675 KFFLHADGYSSAFLG
+1675 K
-1690 FSATNKWVGIG
+1690 T
-1701 LNCMP
+1701 
-1706 ATSNMQV
+1706 
-1713 LGRFEDT
+1713 
-1720 GTSSYTYNKAGLYI
+1720 
-1734 SIAGATTY
+1734 
-1742 DDSNIHGNSA
+1742 
-1752 LYIPKG
+1752 
-1758 HITGFRRRFRR
+1758 
-1769 VSTST
+1769 
-1774 TLTNMDSIV
+1774 
-1783 RLVNTAE
+1783 
-1790 ITVTLP
+1790 
-1796 AGCEDGQEIW
+1796 
-1806 LCSGNEKRVNVTA
+1806 
-1819 ASGDTITGSGGSF
+1819 
-1832 ASNRW
+1832 
-1837 HIYIYDAHNRD
+1837 
-1848 WVYGYTN
+1848 
-1855 WN
+1855 

>member
-1 MNVSAQNWALFFLS
+1 MDTKFENIVPWNGSNDTGRDVRLKWERNFKRIADALKELS
-15 PNFEDVEQ
+15 DTDKQ
-23 IDIKDISGA
+23 IIKDI
-32 ILLTTLPNE
+32 L
-41 GCKRKFTLMKED
+41 KEID
-53 YITLKFSLES
+53 E
-63 PIFFKL
+63 IFL
-69 GSYVEC
+69 
-75 DFGLFEVCDLQKPVF
+75 
-90 NTDNAGYDYELQLD
+90 
-104 AHYWKWKNKIFKY
+104 H
-117 TPEVAG
+117 
-123 QEASWNLTASLDVQA
+123 
-138 GIVLRNLK
+138 
-146 ALGYKY
+146 
-152 KGQDFVFSI
+152 
-161 DSTVENKAL
+161 
-170 LMTYDNINILD
+170 
-181 ACFSMAKKW
+181 
-190 DCECWVTENIIH
+190 
-202 FGRCESGDAVD
+202 
-213 FEIGKNVQEMPQS
+213 
-226 ESQSTYAT
+226 
-234 RIYAFGS
+234 
-241 TKNIPSDYRP
+241 
-251 VDETVVLNGVVQKR
+251 
-265 LMLPEG
+265 
-271 TPYIDAY
+271 
-278 PDMTTEE
+278 
-285 AIEQVV
+285 
-291 IFDEVYPRRVGTM
+291 
-304 SDITIKE
+304 
-311 YTDKVEN
+311 
-318 ADGTTTEKKWN
+318 
-329 AYRFKDTGIT
+329 
-339 FSKDYILPG
+339 
-348 KELKITFQSGKLN
+348 
-361 GMEFAVTF
+361 
-369 DPEGKPEKLENG
+369 
-381 GWNPE
+381 
-386 AQLWEIVRNEDY
+386 
-398 GRPLP
+398 
-403 DGVLIP
+403 
-409 ENGDTYILSGWNPMK
+409 
-424 IAEMGLVAEAQLEL
+424 
-438 KDKADKYVA
+438 KDK
-447 KSKIDPSTYNCKM
+447 
-460 MSDVAYSEDGIHNLY
+460 E
-475 SIGQKVN
+475 
-482 LINKAYFENGRQSRI
+482 
-497 IGFEFNLD
+497 
-505 LPYDSPIYTVG
+505 
-516 ETAAYSRIGE
+516 
-526 LEEKVESLTL
+526 
-536 KGQTYTGSGSSG
+536 
-548 VYVIRRNDSTPA
+548 
-560 TDNNVFSAL
+560 
-569 RSLAMFLRK
+569 
-578 DRADGT
+578 DGT

-594 KFGEFLT
+594 KFGEFIT

-726 KPGESMVLAQ
+726 KPGDAMVLAQ
-736 TGNFTDEDR
+736 TGNFTDSER
-745 QTYILIDTVG
+745 QTYILIDTVN

-770 VEPAQEVSWIG
+770 VEPAQEMSWIG

-827 TWKKGEKY
+827 TWKRGEKH

-853 KGTSTEPA
+853 KGSTTEPA

-873 GESGKGIKSIT
+873 GESGKGIKSTDVEYAISVSNVIAPVDGWQTTSPEWEAGKYIWSRTKIVYSDGEIKYTQAACISGGQGADGKGIRSIT

-889 SSSSATTTGGE
+889 SSSSATTTGGS

-957 IPYMGITKMAGRV
+957 IPYMGITRMAGRV
-970 FLCVAPDG
+970 FLCVAPGG

-1044 IAPATPATSQADDYV
+1044 ITPSTPATSQVDDYV

-1084 KDGLWSAF
+1084 KDGVWSAF

-1127 TVAQSVLKTT
+1127 TVSQSVLNTT

-1293 FVFYVG
+1293 FVYYVG

-1310 VVDGT
+1310 VVDGA
-1315 DGNPGK
+1315 DGKPGT

-1350 GSRSWLSKVETSN
+1350 GSRSWLSKVDTSN

-1403 TSDGSMVYLISTCSN
+1403 TQDGGMVYLISTCSN
-1418 IRVSNAGSLVPSAFR
+1418 IRVSSAGSLVPSAFR

-1502 FIAEMSVGVSYDGSS
+1502 FIAEISVGVSYDGAS

-1734 SIAGATTY
+1734 SIAGAKTY
-1742 DDSNIHGNSA
+1742 DDSNVHGNSA

-1774 TLTNMDSIV
+1774 TLTNMDSVV

-1806 LCSGNEKRVNVTA
+1806 LCSGNEKKVNVRA
-1819 ASGDTITGSGGSF
+1819 ASGDSITGDGGSF
-1832 ASNRW
+1832 GTNRW

-1855 WN
+1855 

>member
-1 MNVSAQNWALFFLS
+1 MELKIYNRSGELKLTVSTSSSSTWNQ
-15 PNFEDVEQ
+15 E
-23 IDIKDISGA
+23 
-32 ILLTTLPNE
+32 
-41 GCKRKFTLMKED
+41 LMKEYSVSVSFTHPSYVMLDVED
-53 YITLKFSLES
+53 YVLLEGVKFSIKKEYKPRQKDTQTYS
-63 PIFFKL
+63 YSVKFYAPIHDAEQVKYLHLTDGAYNPQFSL
-69 GSYVEC
+69 DGGPREH
-75 DFGLFEVCDLQKPVF
+75 LQKWVENMNRIYGREVWSIGDVVVADNRTIEYNNVTCWDAATMIAEAFGTEWWTDGFTFNLSRCEHGEPV
-90 NTDNAGYDYELQLD
+90 E
-104 AHYWKWKNKIFKY
+104 
-117 TPEVAG
+117 
-123 QEASWNLTASLDVQA
+123 
-138 GIVLRNLK
+138 
-146 ALGYKY
+146 LGYMR
-152 KGQDFVFSI
+152 GLTSL
-161 DSTVENKAL
+161 A
-170 LMTYDNINILD
+170 
-181 ACFSMAKKW
+181 
-190 DCECWVTENIIH
+190 
-202 FGRCESGDAVD
+202 
-213 FEIGKNVQEMPQS
+213 QS
-226 ESQSTYAT
+226 ENSDSVKFFT
-234 RIYAFGS
+234 RLIPLGS
-241 TKNIPSDYRP
+241 TKNIDPSRYGFSRLQLPDRSKY
-251 VDETVVLNGVVQKR
+251 VDRNTNYGLYEHVEEDAFAGIFPHYTGTVTAVRSEEKAGDDGNKFTVYYFKDSGMQFDPNGNEIAGLVKHVSFQTGNLAGRDFEANYDSKTG
-265 LMLPEG
+265 EWEIIN
-271 TPYIDAY
+271 TY
-278 PDMTTEE
+278 PD
-285 AIEQVV
+285 
-291 IFDEVYPRRVGTM
+291 
-304 SDITIKE
+304 
-311 YTDKVEN
+311 DK
-318 ADGTTTEKKWN
+318 TQ
-329 AYRFKDTGIT
+329 I
-339 FSKDYILPG
+339 PG
-348 KELKITFQSGKLN
+348 GS
-361 GMEFAVTF
+361 
-369 DPEGKPEKLENG
+369 
-381 GWNPE
+381 
-386 AQLWEIVRNEDY
+386 
-398 GRPLP
+398 
-403 DGVLIP
+403 LIP
-409 ENGDTYILSGWNPMK
+409 AVGNEYIAWNFRMPVEYETQ
-424 IAEMGLVAEAQLEL
+424 AEL
-438 KDKADKYVA
+438 DYKAAVDDYLA
-447 KSKIDPSTYNCKM
+447 R
-460 MSDVAYSEDGIHNLY
+460 YSEDVSKYGGDTDYIYIDRNRIPLLPGQRVRLLSDKYFSASGGTRDTRMTKVVRKLDNL
-475 SIGQKVN
+475 SIATIECTDQVGKGW
-482 LINKAYFENGRQSRI
+482 KSRV
-497 IGFEFNLD
+497 
-505 LPYDSPIYTVG
+505 DS
-516 ETAAYSRIGE
+516 
-526 LEEKVESLTL
+526 SLTDL
-536 KGQTYTGSGSSG
+536 KYILDKQREQLSLDILKSWDG
-548 VYVIRRNDSTPA
+548 RPA
-560 TDNNVFSAL
+560 TDYMVMSAL
-569 RSLAMFLRK
+569 RVLKEIAQKALSKTGNDRTEYSLEVGGSLTVDDILHAAK
-578 DRADGT
+578 A
-584 PFPITFGDWV
+584 V

-601 GISGGCIDKNGILE
+601 GISGGYIDKDGKME
-615 MEEGIFRKRLFVPE
+615 MEEGIFRKRVFVPE

-642 CASPGGGCTVKEWS
+642 CASPGGGCTVKEWT

-693 GKLQGFEEM
+693 DKLQGFEEM

-745 QTYILIDTVG
+745 QTYILIDTVN

-770 VEPAQEVSWIG
+770 PEPAQEMSWIG

-835 AYYDEVTHN
+835 AYYDEVTHD

-873 GESGKGIKSIT
+873 GESGKGIKSTDVEYAISVSNVIAPVDGWQTTSPEWEAGKYIWSRTKIVYSDDEVKYTQAACISGGQGADGKGIKSIT

-889 SSSSATTTGGE
+889 SSSSATTTGGK

-922 TDGTSTTTNAICVTG
+922 TDGTTTTTNAICVTG
-937 SKGADGTSITNCGD
+937 SKGADGTSITNCGN

-970 FLCVAPDG
+970 FLCIAPDG

-1025 QDGRDGRD
+1025 QDGKDGKG

-1044 IAPATPATSQADDYV
+1044 VTPPTPATSQVDDYV

-1084 KDGLWSAF
+1084 KDGVWSAF

-1137 VGMWYGTKK
+1137 VGMWYGTQK

-1199 ISRELVFTIA
+1199 ISRELVFTIT
-1209 GVRAGNPGSDAVL
+1209 GVRAGNPGSDAIL

-1237 GTYSVASVSCTR
+1237 GTYSVAGVSCTR

-1255 STSITTDGVLKYSK
+1255 STAVTTDGVLKYSK

-1281 AISPKNFTTQLQ
+1281 GISPKNFTTQLQ

-1403 TSDGSMVYLISTCSN
+1403 TSDGGMVYLISTCSN
-1418 IRVSNAGSLVPSAFR
+1418 IRVSSAGSLVPSAFR

-1445 TYPDGYLAARGYS
+1445 TYPDGYLTARGYS

-1502 FIAEMSVGVSYDGSS
+1502 FIAEISVGVSYDGAS

-1575 DANWEAAQQYMFVAM
+1575 DANWEAAQQFMFVAM

-1597 IRADEIYV
+1597 IRADEILV

-1619 GNVTCSIDGETGEVD
+1619 GNVTCNIDGETGEVN
-1634 IIGKV
+1634 V
-1639 NAISGKIGGFK
+1639 QGKITATAAFIKIHGFSSNEGYFYLNPNFGSDFGNGRPSRIGQSEYMLPSSAQCVGMK
-1650 ISGTSIVTAEGAYD
+1650 ISLIIY
-1664 GGAGNNSYSNS
+1664 NNSSGSTYGYVSVVTS
-1675 KFFLHADGYSSAFLG
+1675 DGFNDMELVDGQYHYCNKAHITEPGVYEFISLG
-1690 FSATNKWVGIG
+1690 GVWISTNKNGISYSY
-1701 LNCMP
+1701 
-1706 ATSNMQV
+1706 AD
-1713 LGRFEDT
+1713 LGDHDYE
-1720 GTSSYTYNKAGLYI
+1720 N
-1734 SIAGATTY
+1734 
-1742 DDSNIHGNSA
+1742 
-1752 LYIPKG
+1752 P
-1758 HITGFRRRFRR
+1758 
-1769 VSTST
+1769 
-1774 TLTNMDSIV
+1774 
-1783 RLVNTAE
+1783 VN
-1790 ITVTLP
+1790 
-1796 AGCEDGQEIW
+1796 
-1806 LCSGNEKRVNVTA
+1806 
-1819 ASGDTITGSGGSF
+1819 
-1832 ASNRW
+1832 
-1837 HIYIYDAHNRD
+1837 
-1848 WVYGYTN
+1848 
-1855 WN
+1855 

>member
-1 MNVSAQNWALFFLS
+1 MELKIYNRSGELKLTVSTSSSSTWNQ
-15 PNFEDVEQ
+15 E
-23 IDIKDISGA
+23 
-32 ILLTTLPNE
+32 
-41 GCKRKFTLMKED
+41 LMKEYSVSVSFTHPSYVMLDVED
-53 YITLKFSLES
+53 YVLLEGVKFSIKKEYKPRQKDTQTYS
-63 PIFFKL
+63 YSVKFYAPIHDAEQVKYLHLTDGAYNPQFSL
-69 GSYVEC
+69 DGGPREH
-75 DFGLFEVCDLQKPVF
+75 LQKWVENMNRIYGREVWSIGDVVVADNRTIEYNNVTCWDAATMIAEAFGTEWWTDGFTFNLSRCEHGEPV
-90 NTDNAGYDYELQLD
+90 E
-104 AHYWKWKNKIFKY
+104 
-117 TPEVAG
+117 
-123 QEASWNLTASLDVQA
+123 
-138 GIVLRNLK
+138 
-146 ALGYKY
+146 LGYMR
-152 KGQDFVFSI
+152 GLTSL
-161 DSTVENKAL
+161 A
-170 LMTYDNINILD
+170 
-181 ACFSMAKKW
+181 
-190 DCECWVTENIIH
+190 
-202 FGRCESGDAVD
+202 
-213 FEIGKNVQEMPQS
+213 QS
-226 ESQSTYAT
+226 ENSDSVKFFT
-234 RIYAFGS
+234 RLIPLGS
-241 TKNIPSDYRP
+241 TKNIDPSRYGFSRLQLPDRSKY
-251 VDETVVLNGVVQKR
+251 VDRNTNYGLYEHVEEDAFAGIFPHYTGTVTAVRSEEKAGDDGNKFTVYYFKDSGMQFDPNGNEIAGLVKHVSFQTGNLAGRDFEANYDSKTG
-265 LMLPEG
+265 EWEIIN
-271 TPYIDAY
+271 TY
-278 PDMTTEE
+278 PD
-285 AIEQVV
+285 
-291 IFDEVYPRRVGTM
+291 
-304 SDITIKE
+304 
-311 YTDKVEN
+311 DK
-318 ADGTTTEKKWN
+318 TQ
-329 AYRFKDTGIT
+329 I
-339 FSKDYILPG
+339 PG
-348 KELKITFQSGKLN
+348 GS
-361 GMEFAVTF
+361 
-369 DPEGKPEKLENG
+369 
-381 GWNPE
+381 
-386 AQLWEIVRNEDY
+386 
-398 GRPLP
+398 
-403 DGVLIP
+403 LIP
-409 ENGDTYILSGWNPMK
+409 AVGNEYIAWNFRMPVEYETQ
-424 IAEMGLVAEAQLEL
+424 AEL
-438 KDKADKYVA
+438 DYKAAVDDYLA
-447 KSKIDPSTYNCKM
+447 R
-460 MSDVAYSEDGIHNLY
+460 YSEDVSKYGGDTDYIYIDRNRIPLLPGQRVRLLSDKYFSASGGTRDTRMTKVVRKLDNL
-475 SIGQKVN
+475 SIATIECTDQVGKGW
-482 LINKAYFENGRQSRI
+482 KSRV
-497 IGFEFNLD
+497 
-505 LPYDSPIYTVG
+505 DS
-516 ETAAYSRIGE
+516 
-526 LEEKVESLTL
+526 SLTDL
-536 KGQTYTGSGSSG
+536 KYILDKQREQLSLDILKSWDG
-548 VYVIRRNDSTPA
+548 RPA
-560 TDNNVFSAL
+560 TDYMVMSAL
-569 RSLAMFLRK
+569 RVLKEIAQKALSKTGNDRTEYSLEVGGSLTVDDILHAAK
-578 DRADGT
+578 A
-584 PFPITFGDWV
+584 V

-601 GISGGCIDKNGILE
+601 GISGGYIDKDGKME
-615 MEEGIFRKRLFVPE
+615 MEEGIFRKRVFVPE

-642 CASPGGGCTVKEWS
+642 CASPGGGCTVKEWT

-693 GKLQGFEEM
+693 DKLQGFEEM

-745 QTYILIDTVG
+745 QTYILIDTVN

-770 VEPAQEVSWIG
+770 PEPAQEMSWIG

-873 GESGKGIKSIT
+873 GESGKGIKSTDVEYAISVSNVIAPVDGWQTTSPEWEAGKYIWSRTKIVYSDDEVKYTQAACISGGQGADGKGIKSIT

-900 WQTTSPAWKNGW
+900 WQTDSPAWKNGW

-922 TDGTSTTTNAICVTG
+922 TDGTFTVTNAICVTG

-970 FLCVAPDG
+970 FLCIAPDG
-978 TDNPP
+978 TSNPP

-1018 ELLVENG
+1018 ELLVESG
-1025 QDGRDGRD
+1025 QDGKDGKG

-1044 IAPATPATSQADDYV
+1044 VTPPTPATSQVDDYV

-1084 KDGLWSAF
+1084 KDGVWSAF

-1118 SIALTYEGK
+1118 SVALTYDGK
-1127 TVAQSVLKTT
+1127 TAAQSVLNTT

-1176 SGISMPARSEVR
+1176 SGIEMPARSEVR

-1199 ISRELVFTIA
+1199 ISRELVFTIT

-1293 FVFYVG
+1293 FVYYVG

-1310 VVDGT
+1310 VVDGN

-1350 GSRSWLSKVETSN
+1350 GSRSWLSKVDTSN

-1403 TSDGSMVYLISTCSN
+1403 TQDGGMVYLISTCSN
-1418 IRVSNAGSLVPSAFR
+1418 IRVSSAGSLVPSAFR

-1445 TYPDGYLAARGYS
+1445 TYPDGYLTARGYS

-1502 FIAEMSVGVSYDGSS
+1502 FIAEISVGVSYDGAS

-1575 DANWEAAQQYMFVAM
+1575 DANWEAAQQFMFVAM

-1597 IRADEIYV
+1597 IRADEILV

-1619 GNVTCSIDGETGEVD
+1619 GNVTCSIDGETGEVN
-1634 IIGKV
+1634 V
-1639 NAISGKIGGFK
+1639 QGKITATAAFIKIHGFSSNEGYFYLNPNFGSDFGNGRPSRIGQSEYMLPSSAQCVGMK
-1650 ISGTSIVTAEGAYD
+1650 ISLIIY
-1664 GGAGNNSYSNS
+1664 NNSSGSTYGYVSVVTS
-1675 KFFLHADGYSSAFLG
+1675 DGFNDMELVDGQYHYCNKAHITEPGVYEFISLG
-1690 FSATNKWVGIG
+1690 GVWISTNKNGISYSY
-1701 LNCMP
+1701 
-1706 ATSNMQV
+1706 AD
-1713 LGRFEDT
+1713 LGDHDYE
-1720 GTSSYTYNKAGLYI
+1720 N
-1734 SIAGATTY
+1734 
-1742 DDSNIHGNSA
+1742 
-1752 LYIPKG
+1752 P
-1758 HITGFRRRFRR
+1758 
-1769 VSTST
+1769 
-1774 TLTNMDSIV
+1774 
-1783 RLVNTAE
+1783 VN
-1790 ITVTLP
+1790 
-1796 AGCEDGQEIW
+1796 
-1806 LCSGNEKRVNVTA
+1806 
-1819 ASGDTITGSGGSF
+1819 
-1832 ASNRW
+1832 
-1837 HIYIYDAHNRD
+1837 
-1848 WVYGYTN
+1848 
-1855 WN
+1855 

>member
-1 MNVSAQNWALFFLS
+1 MNIIQQPDMLSLSMNLKNFIIGSSRQTTFTLKAGDKELVSQVYAPDENGVMEIDIHEIVHSFLS
-15 PNFEDVEQ
+15 YSL
-23 IDIKDISGA
+23 KDIGEVYQQTNLVA
-32 ILLTTLPNE
+32 D
-41 GCKRKFTLMKED
+41 FTA
-53 YITLKFSLES
+53 
-63 PIFFKL
+63 
-69 GSYVEC
+69 V
-75 DFGLFEVCDLQKPVF
+75 
-90 NTDNAGYDYELQLD
+90 
-104 AHYWKWKNKIFKY
+104 
-117 TPEVAG
+117 
-123 QEASWNLTASLDVQA
+123 
-138 GIVLRNLK
+138 
-146 ALGYKY
+146 
-152 KGQDFVFSI
+152 I
-161 DSTVENKAL
+161 DSTEITFRVIRSGVDRLTDSATNFLTQNFLTWQPNVKPVTYYSPEFLTYYAVVAGTVKLRAYFTDESGTVKSQTDYTVTELMPGIAYTMPLQYSVVAGWLGHKLPAYYDVWVENTSGQRLTYIQRYYAEDMRSEQEQWVLFENSLGGIDTFRAYGVTTLNGEHTHNIAETDECFQEYRVDTERKFQKNTGYLNDNERKWLLDFFPSQKKYLYAGNYLRQIVVMESNVSFTDRDIPSNYTFTFKYADARPLLNLPRTDLQADILNITVPEVGSFTVPPRLAEFSRLPLSEGAL
-170 LMTYDNINILD
+170 FPIQNPYSEEWSTTNVAAIGYYL
-181 ACFSMAKKW
+181 A
-190 DCECWVTENIIH
+190 
-202 FGRCESGDAVD
+202 D
-213 FEIGKNVQEMPQS
+213 FLS
-226 ESQSTYAT
+226 
-234 RIYAFGS
+234 RIFGS
-241 TKNIPSDYRP
+241 GGGVGHKHRNYDLLELLSYIEGYLLVNGQKIKAGYADKAGS
-251 VDETVVLNGVVQKR
+251 VD
-265 LMLPEG
+265 
-271 TPYIDAY
+271 
-278 PDMTTEE
+278 
-285 AIEQVV
+285 
-291 IFDEVYPRRVGTM
+291 
-304 SDITIKE
+304 
-311 YTDKVEN
+311 
-318 ADGTTTEKKWN
+318 
-329 AYRFKDTGIT
+329 
-339 FSKDYILPG
+339 
-348 KELKITFQSGKLN
+348 
-361 GMEFAVTF
+361 GME
-369 DPEGKPEKLENG
+369 D
-381 GWNPE
+381 
-386 AQLWEIVRNEDY
+386 
-398 GRPLP
+398 
-403 DGVLIP
+403 
-409 ENGDTYILSGWNPMK
+409 
-424 IAEMGLVAEAQLEL
+424 
-438 KDKADKYVA
+438 
-447 KSKIDPSTYNCKM
+447 
-460 MSDVAYSEDGIHNLY
+460 
-475 SIGQKVN
+475 
-482 LINKAYFENGRQSRI
+482 
-497 IGFEFNLD
+497 
-505 LPYDSPIYTVG
+505 
-516 ETAAYSRIGE
+516 
-526 LEEKVESLTL
+526 
-536 KGQTYTGSGSSG
+536 
-548 VYVIRRNDSTPA
+548 
-560 TDNNVFSAL
+560 
-569 RSLAMFLRK
+569 MFLHK

-726 KPGESMVLAQ
+726 KPGDAMVLAQ

-745 QTYILIDTVG
+745 QTYILIDTVN

-770 VEPAQEVSWIG
+770 VEPAQEMSWIG

-827 TWKKGEKY
+827 TWQKGEKY

-873 GESGKGIKSIT
+873 GESGKGIKSTDVEYAISVSNVIAPVDGWQTTSPEWEAGKYIWSRTKIVYSDGEVKYTQAACISGGQGADGKGIKSIT

-889 SSSSATTTGGE
+889 SSSSATTTGGK

-922 TDGTSTTTNAICVTG
+922 TDGTTTTTNAICVTG
-937 SKGADGTSITNCGD
+937 SKGADGTSITNCGN

-970 FLCVAPDG
+970 FLCIAPDG

-1025 QDGRDGRD
+1025 QDGKDGKG

-1044 IAPATPATSQADDYV
+1044 VTPPTPATSQVDDYV

-1084 KDGLWSAF
+1084 KDGVWSAF

-1137 VGMWYGTKK
+1137 VGMWYGTQK

-1199 ISRELVFTIA
+1199 ISRELVFTIT
-1209 GVRAGNPGSDAVL
+1209 GVRAGNPGSDAIL

-1237 GTYSVASVSCTR
+1237 GTYSVAGVSCTR

-1255 STSITTDGVLKYSK
+1255 STAVTTDGVLKYSK

-1350 GSRSWLSKVETSN
+1350 GSRSWLSKVDTSN

-1403 TSDGSMVYLISTCSN
+1403 TQDGGMVYLISTCSN
-1418 IRVSNAGSLVPSAFR
+1418 IRVSSAGSLVPSAFR

-1502 FIAEMSVGVSYDGSS
+1502 FIAEISVGVSYDGAS

-1612 VLARDKN
+1612 VLARDKT
-1619 GNVTCSIDGETGEVD
+1619 GKAMCQIDGENGGIGFLAGGNIRWDAKGNVFQDASIFRKLKLLEPKSDVNEYYLDFDTGLNFEISRIFSLPTLEETIYLPNAAEYEGGECMLYNGGVYTRLTGPASIKVAGGGSFIIDGEYYSKIIVPSLSIAQFKAVATYSDGVKDEV
-1634 IIGKV
+1634 KWV
-1639 NAISGKIGGFK
+1639 LISGK
-1650 ISGTSIVTAEGAYD
+1650 AE
-1664 GGAGNNSYSNS
+1664 S
-1675 KFFLHADGYSSAFLG
+1675 K
-1690 FSATNKWVGIG
+1690 T
-1701 LNCMP
+1701 
-1706 ATSNMQV
+1706 
-1713 LGRFEDT
+1713 
-1720 GTSSYTYNKAGLYI
+1720 
-1734 SIAGATTY
+1734 
-1742 DDSNIHGNSA
+1742 
-1752 LYIPKG
+1752 
-1758 HITGFRRRFRR
+1758 
-1769 VSTST
+1769 
-1774 TLTNMDSIV
+1774 
-1783 RLVNTAE
+1783 
-1790 ITVTLP
+1790 
-1796 AGCEDGQEIW
+1796 
-1806 LCSGNEKRVNVTA
+1806 
-1819 ASGDTITGSGGSF
+1819 
-1832 ASNRW
+1832 
-1837 HIYIYDAHNRD
+1837 
-1848 WVYGYTN
+1848 
-1855 WN
+1855 

>member
-1 MNVSAQNWALFFLS
+1 MELKIYNRSGELKLTVSTSSSSTWNQ
-15 PNFEDVEQ
+15 E
-23 IDIKDISGA
+23 
-32 ILLTTLPNE
+32 
-41 GCKRKFTLMKED
+41 LMKEYSVSVSFTHPSYVMLDVED
-53 YITLKFSLES
+53 YVLLEGVKFSIKKEYKPRQKDTQTYS
-63 PIFFKL
+63 YSVKFYAPIHDAEQVKYLHLTDGAYNPQFSL
-69 GSYVEC
+69 DGGPREH
-75 DFGLFEVCDLQKPVF
+75 LQKWVENMNRIYGREVWSIGDVVVADNRTIEYNNVTCWDAATMIAEAFGTEWWTDGFTFNLSRCEHGEPV
-90 NTDNAGYDYELQLD
+90 E
-104 AHYWKWKNKIFKY
+104 
-117 TPEVAG
+117 
-123 QEASWNLTASLDVQA
+123 
-138 GIVLRNLK
+138 
-146 ALGYKY
+146 LGYMR
-152 KGQDFVFSI
+152 GLTSL
-161 DSTVENKAL
+161 A
-170 LMTYDNINILD
+170 
-181 ACFSMAKKW
+181 
-190 DCECWVTENIIH
+190 
-202 FGRCESGDAVD
+202 
-213 FEIGKNVQEMPQS
+213 QS
-226 ESQSTYAT
+226 ENSDSVKFFT
-234 RIYAFGS
+234 RLIPLGS
-241 TKNIPSDYRP
+241 TKNIDPSRYGFSRLQLPDRSKY
-251 VDETVVLNGVVQKR
+251 VDRNTNYGLYEHVEEDAFAGIFPHYTGTVTAVRSEEKAGDDGNKFTVYYFKDSGMQFDPNGNEIAGLVKHVSFQTGNLAGRDFEANYDSKTG
-265 LMLPEG
+265 EWEIIN
-271 TPYIDAY
+271 TY
-278 PDMTTEE
+278 PD
-285 AIEQVV
+285 
-291 IFDEVYPRRVGTM
+291 
-304 SDITIKE
+304 
-311 YTDKVEN
+311 DK
-318 ADGTTTEKKWN
+318 TQ
-329 AYRFKDTGIT
+329 I
-339 FSKDYILPG
+339 PG
-348 KELKITFQSGKLN
+348 GS
-361 GMEFAVTF
+361 
-369 DPEGKPEKLENG
+369 
-381 GWNPE
+381 
-386 AQLWEIVRNEDY
+386 
-398 GRPLP
+398 
-403 DGVLIP
+403 LIP
-409 ENGDTYILSGWNPMK
+409 AVGNEYIAWNFRMPVEYETQ
-424 IAEMGLVAEAQLEL
+424 AEL
-438 KDKADKYVA
+438 DYKAAVDDYLA
-447 KSKIDPSTYNCKM
+447 R
-460 MSDVAYSEDGIHNLY
+460 YSEDVSKYGGDTDYIYIDRNRIPLLPGQRVRLLSDKYFSASGGTRDTRMTKVVRKLDNL
-475 SIGQKVN
+475 SIATIECTDQVGKGW
-482 LINKAYFENGRQSRI
+482 KSRV
-497 IGFEFNLD
+497 
-505 LPYDSPIYTVG
+505 DS
-516 ETAAYSRIGE
+516 
-526 LEEKVESLTL
+526 SLTDL
-536 KGQTYTGSGSSG
+536 KYILDKQREQLSLDILKSWDG
-548 VYVIRRNDSTPA
+548 RPA
-560 TDNNVFSAL
+560 TDYMVMSAL
-569 RSLAMFLRK
+569 RVLKEIAQKALSKTGNDRTEYSLEVGGSLTVDDILHAAK
-578 DRADGT
+578 A
-584 PFPITFGDWV
+584 V

-601 GISGGCIDKNGILE
+601 GISGGYIDKDGKME
-615 MEEGIFRKRLFVPE
+615 MEEGIFRKRVFVPE

-642 CASPGGGCTVKEWS
+642 CASPGGGCTVKEWT

-693 GKLQGFEEM
+693 DKLQGFEEM

-745 QTYILIDTVG
+745 QTYILIDTVN

-770 VEPAQEVSWIG
+770 PEPAQEMSWIG

-835 AYYDEVTHN
+835 AYYDEVTHD

-873 GESGKGIKSIT
+873 GESGKGIKSTDVEYAISVSNVIAPVDGWQTTSPEWEAGKYIWSRTKIVYSDDEVKYTQAACISGGQGADGKGIKSIT

-889 SSSSATTTGGE
+889 SSSSATTTGGK

-922 TDGTSTTTNAICVTG
+922 TDGTTTTTNAICVTG
-937 SKGADGTSITNCGD
+937 SKGADGTSITNCGN

-970 FLCVAPDG
+970 FLCIAPDG

-1025 QDGRDGRD
+1025 QDGKDGKG

-1044 IAPATPATSQADDYV
+1044 VTPPTPATSQVDDYV

-1084 KDGLWSAF
+1084 KDGVWSAF

-1137 VGMWYGTKK
+1137 VGMWYGTQK

-1199 ISRELVFTIA
+1199 ISRELVFTIT
-1209 GVRAGNPGSDAVL
+1209 GVRAGNPGSDAIL

-1237 GTYSVASVSCTR
+1237 GTYSVAGVSCTR

-1255 STSITTDGVLKYSK
+1255 STAVTTDGVLKYSK

-1377 TQTQNGGKSYGYIIT
+1377 IQTQNGGKSYGYIIT

-1403 TSDGSMVYLISTCSN
+1403 TSDGGMVYLISTCSN
-1418 IRVSNAGSLVPSAFR
+1418 IRVSSAGSLVPSAFR

-1445 TYPDGYLAARGYS
+1445 TYPDGYLTARGYS

-1502 FIAEMSVGVSYDGSS
+1502 FIAEISVGVSYDGAS

-1575 DANWEAAQQYMFVAM
+1575 DANWEAAQQFMFVAM

-1597 IRADEIYV
+1597 IRADEILV

-1619 GNVTCSIDGETGEVD
+1619 GNVTCNIDGETGEVN
-1634 IIGKV
+1634 V
-1639 NAISGKIGGFK
+1639 QGKITATAAFIKIHGFSSNEGYFYLNPNFGSDFGNGRPSRIGQSEYMLPSSAQCVGMK
-1650 ISGTSIVTAEGAYD
+1650 ISLIIY
-1664 GGAGNNSYSNS
+1664 NNSSGSTYGYVSVVTS
-1675 KFFLHADGYSSAFLG
+1675 DGFNDMELVDGQYHYCNKAHITEPGVYEFISLG
-1690 FSATNKWVGIG
+1690 GVWISTNKNGISYSY
-1701 LNCMP
+1701 
-1706 ATSNMQV
+1706 AD
-1713 LGRFEDT
+1713 LGDHDYE
-1720 GTSSYTYNKAGLYI
+1720 N
-1734 SIAGATTY
+1734 
-1742 DDSNIHGNSA
+1742 
-1752 LYIPKG
+1752 P
-1758 HITGFRRRFRR
+1758 
-1769 VSTST
+1769 
-1774 TLTNMDSIV
+1774 
-1783 RLVNTAE
+1783 VN
-1790 ITVTLP
+1790 
-1796 AGCEDGQEIW
+1796 
-1806 LCSGNEKRVNVTA
+1806 
-1819 ASGDTITGSGGSF
+1819 
-1832 ASNRW
+1832 
-1837 HIYIYDAHNRD
+1837 
-1848 WVYGYTN
+1848 
-1855 WN
+1855 

>member
-1 MNVSAQNWALFFLS
+1 MELKIYNRSGELKLTVSTSSSSTWNQ
-15 PNFEDVEQ
+15 E
-23 IDIKDISGA
+23 
-32 ILLTTLPNE
+32 
-41 GCKRKFTLMKED
+41 LMKEYSVSVSFTHPSYVMLDVED
-53 YITLKFSLES
+53 YVLLEGVKFSIKKEYKPRQKDTQTYS
-63 PIFFKL
+63 YSVKFYAPIHDAEQVKYLHLTDGAYNPQFSL
-69 GSYVEC
+69 DGGPREH
-75 DFGLFEVCDLQKPVF
+75 LQKWVENMNRIYGREVWSIGDVVVADNRTIEYNNVTCWDAATMIAEAFGTEWWTDGFTFNLSRCEHGEPV
-90 NTDNAGYDYELQLD
+90 E
-104 AHYWKWKNKIFKY
+104 
-117 TPEVAG
+117 
-123 QEASWNLTASLDVQA
+123 
-138 GIVLRNLK
+138 
-146 ALGYKY
+146 LGYMR
-152 KGQDFVFSI
+152 GLTSL
-161 DSTVENKAL
+161 A
-170 LMTYDNINILD
+170 
-181 ACFSMAKKW
+181 
-190 DCECWVTENIIH
+190 
-202 FGRCESGDAVD
+202 
-213 FEIGKNVQEMPQS
+213 QS
-226 ESQSTYAT
+226 ENSDSVKFFT
-234 RIYAFGS
+234 RLIPLGS
-241 TKNIPSDYRP
+241 TKNIDPSRYGFSRLQLPDRSKY
-251 VDETVVLNGVVQKR
+251 VDRNTNYGLYEHVEEDAFAGIFPHYTGTVTAVRSEEKAGDDGNKFTVYYFKDSGMQFDPNGNEIAGLVKHVSFQTGNLAGRDFEANYDSKTG
-265 LMLPEG
+265 EWEIIN
-271 TPYIDAY
+271 TY
-278 PDMTTEE
+278 PD
-285 AIEQVV
+285 
-291 IFDEVYPRRVGTM
+291 
-304 SDITIKE
+304 
-311 YTDKVEN
+311 DK
-318 ADGTTTEKKWN
+318 TQ
-329 AYRFKDTGIT
+329 I
-339 FSKDYILPG
+339 PG
-348 KELKITFQSGKLN
+348 GS
-361 GMEFAVTF
+361 
-369 DPEGKPEKLENG
+369 
-381 GWNPE
+381 
-386 AQLWEIVRNEDY
+386 
-398 GRPLP
+398 
-403 DGVLIP
+403 LIP
-409 ENGDTYILSGWNPMK
+409 AVGNEYIAWNFRMPVEYETQ
-424 IAEMGLVAEAQLEL
+424 AEL
-438 KDKADKYVA
+438 DYKAAVDDYLA
-447 KSKIDPSTYNCKM
+447 R
-460 MSDVAYSEDGIHNLY
+460 YSEDVSKYGGDTDYIYIDRNRIPLLPGQRVRLLSDKYFSASGGTRDTRMTKVVRKLDNL
-475 SIGQKVN
+475 SIATIECTDQVGKGW
-482 LINKAYFENGRQSRI
+482 KSRV
-497 IGFEFNLD
+497 
-505 LPYDSPIYTVG
+505 DS
-516 ETAAYSRIGE
+516 
-526 LEEKVESLTL
+526 SLTDL
-536 KGQTYTGSGSSG
+536 KYILDKQREQLSLDILKSWDG
-548 VYVIRRNDSTPA
+548 RPA
-560 TDNNVFSAL
+560 TDYMVMSAL
-569 RSLAMFLRK
+569 RVLKEIAQKALSKTGNDRTEYSLEVGGSLTVDDILHAAK
-578 DRADGT
+578 A
-584 PFPITFGDWV
+584 V

-601 GISGGCIDKNGILE
+601 GISGGYIDKDGKME
-615 MEEGIFRKRLFVPE
+615 MEEGIFRKRVFVPE

-642 CASPGGGCTVKEWS
+642 CASPGGGCTVKEWT

-693 GKLQGFEEM
+693 DKLQGFEEM

-745 QTYILIDTVG
+745 QTYILIDTVN

-770 VEPAQEVSWIG
+770 PEPAQEMSWIG

-835 AYYDEVTHN
+835 AYYDEVTHD

-873 GESGKGIKSIT
+873 GESGKGIKSTDVEYAISVSNVIAPVDGWQTTSPEWEAGKYIWSRTKIVYSDDEVKYTQAACISGGQGADGKGIKSIT

-889 SSSSATTTGGE
+889 SSSSATTTGGK

-922 TDGTSTTTNAICVTG
+922 TDGTTTTTNAICVTG
-937 SKGADGTSITNCGD
+937 SKGADGTSITNCGN

-970 FLCVAPDG
+970 FLCIAPDG

-1025 QDGRDGRD
+1025 QDGKDGKG

-1044 IAPATPATSQADDYV
+1044 VTPPTPATSQVDDYV

-1084 KDGLWSAF
+1084 KDGVWSAF

-1137 VGMWYGTKK
+1137 VGMWYGTQK

-1199 ISRELVFTIA
+1199 ISRELVFTIT

-1249 TKSVGG
+1249 TKSVGS

-1403 TSDGSMVYLISTCSN
+1403 TSDGGMVYLISTCSN
-1418 IRVSNAGSLVPSAFR
+1418 IRVSSAGSLVPSAFR

-1445 TYPDGYLAARGYS
+1445 TYPDGYLTARGYS

-1502 FIAEMSVGVSYDGSS
+1502 FIAEISVGVSYDGAS

-1575 DANWEAAQQYMFVAM
+1575 DANWEAAQQFMFVAM

-1597 IRADEIYV
+1597 IRADEILV

-1619 GNVTCSIDGETGEVD
+1619 GNVTCNIDGETGEVN
-1634 IIGKV
+1634 V
-1639 NAISGKIGGFK
+1639 QGKITATAAFIKIHGFSSNEGYFYLNPNFGSDFGNGRPSRIGQSEYMLPSSAQCVGMK
-1650 ISGTSIVTAEGAYD
+1650 ISLIIY
-1664 GGAGNNSYSNS
+1664 NNSSGSTYGYVSVVTS
-1675 KFFLHADGYSSAFLG
+1675 DGFNDMELVDGQYHYCNKAHIAEPGVYEFISLG
-1690 FSATNKWVGIG
+1690 GVWISTNKNGISYSY
-1701 LNCMP
+1701 
-1706 ATSNMQV
+1706 AD
-1713 LGRFEDT
+1713 LGDHDYE
-1720 GTSSYTYNKAGLYI
+1720 N
-1734 SIAGATTY
+1734 
-1742 DDSNIHGNSA
+1742 
-1752 LYIPKG
+1752 P
-1758 HITGFRRRFRR
+1758 
-1769 VSTST
+1769 
-1774 TLTNMDSIV
+1774 
-1783 RLVNTAE
+1783 VN
-1790 ITVTLP
+1790 
-1796 AGCEDGQEIW
+1796 
-1806 LCSGNEKRVNVTA
+1806 
-1819 ASGDTITGSGGSF
+1819 
-1832 ASNRW
+1832 
-1837 HIYIYDAHNRD
+1837 
-1848 WVYGYTN
+1848 
-1855 WN
+1855 

>member
-1 MNVSAQNWALFFLS
+1 MKEITIISRTIPAKPRSANYPISSPPSGGGGTVSVS
-15 PNFEDVEQ
+15 PGEGAG
-23 IDIKDISGA
+23 IDIIKTG
-32 ILLTTLPNE
+32 
-41 GCKRKFTLMKED
+41 
-53 YITLKFSLES
+53 
-63 PIFFKL
+63 
-69 GSYVEC
+69 
-75 DFGLFEVCDLQKPVF
+75 
-90 NTDNAGYDYELQLD
+90 
-104 AHYWKWKNKIFKY
+104 
-117 TPEVAG
+117 
-123 QEASWNLTASLDVQA
+123 
-138 GIVLRNLK
+138 
-146 ALGYKY
+146 
-152 KGQDFVFSI
+152 
-161 DSTVENKAL
+161 DSTAFSDTNVLSSLRANDEF
-170 LMTYDNINILD
+170 INR
-181 ACFSMAKKW
+181 KK
-190 DCECWVTENIIH
+190 DSSVT
-202 FGRCESGDAVD
+202 AVVD
-213 FEIGKNVQEMPQS
+213 YLKGLKINGVPV
-226 ESQSTYAT
+226 T
-234 RIYAFGS
+234 RI
-241 TKNIPSDYRP
+241 
-251 VDETVVLNGVVQKR
+251 LNK
-265 LMLPEG
+265 
-271 TPYIDAY
+271 D
-278 PDMTTEE
+278 TEE
-285 AIEQVV
+285 GE
-291 IFDEVYPRRVGTM
+291 F
-304 SDITIKE
+304 SD
-311 YTDKVEN
+311 TD
-318 ADGTTTEKKWN
+318 
-329 AYRFKDTGIT
+329 I
-339 FSKDYILPG
+339 
-348 KELKITFQSGKLN
+348 
-361 GMEFAVTF
+361 M
-369 DPEGKPEKLENG
+369 
-381 GWNPE
+381 
-386 AQLWEIVRNEDY
+386 
-398 GRPLP
+398 
-403 DGVLIP
+403 
-409 ENGDTYILSGWNPMK
+409 
-424 IAEMGLVAEAQLEL
+424 
-438 KDKADKYVA
+438 
-447 KSKIDPSTYNCKM
+447 
-460 MSDVAYSEDGIHNLY
+460 
-475 SIGQKVN
+475 
-482 LINKAYFENGRQSRI
+482 
-497 IGFEFNLD
+497 
-505 LPYDSPIYTVG
+505 
-516 ETAAYSRIGE
+516 
-526 LEEKVESLTL
+526 
-536 KGQTYTGSGSSG
+536 
-548 VYVIRRNDSTPA
+548 
-560 TDNNVFSAL
+560 SAL
-569 RSLAMFLRK
+569 RVIAEIAAHDEELKKMFLRK
-578 DRADGT
+578 DQADGT
-584 PFPITFGDWV
+584 PFPMTFGDWV
-594 KFGEFLT
+594 KFGEFIT

-642 CASPGGGCTVKEWS
+642 CASPGGGCTVKEWT

-665 TPDLTDADGLSQFVD
+665 TPDLTDADGLNQFVD
-680 DILTTYFVTKNAE
+680 DILTTYFITKNAE

-745 QTYILIDTVG
+745 QTYILIDTVN

-770 VEPAQEVSWIG
+770 VEPAQEMSWIG

-853 KGTSTEPA
+853 KGTSTEPS

-873 GESGKGIKSIT
+873 GESGKGIRSTDVEYAISVSNVIAPVDGWQTTSPEWEAGKYIWSRTKIVYSDGEVKYTQAACISGGQGADGKGIKSIT

-889 SSSSATTTGGE
+889 SSSSATTTGGK

-922 TDGTSTTTNAICVTG
+922 TDGTTTTTNAICVTG
-937 SKGADGTSITNCGD
+937 SKGADGTSITNCGN

-957 IPYMGITKMAGRV
+957 IPYMGITRMAGRV
-970 FLCVAPDG
+970 FLCIAPDG

-1025 QDGRDGRD
+1025 QDGKDGKG

-1044 IAPATPATSQADDYV
+1044 ITPSTPATSQVDDYV

-1084 KDGLWSAF
+1084 KDGVWSAF

-1137 VGMWYGTKK
+1137 VGMWYGTQK

-1199 ISRELVFTIA
+1199 ISRELVFTIT
-1209 GVRAGNPGSDAVL
+1209 GVRAGNPGSDAIL

-1237 GTYSVASVSCTR
+1237 GTYSVAGVSCTR

-1255 STSITTDGVLKYSK
+1255 STAVTTDGVLKYSK

-1326 ESVKAGGEWRTANTP
+1326 ESVKAGGEWCTANTP
-1341 YKKLTICTM
+1341 FKKLTICTM
-1350 GSRSWLSKVETSN
+1350 GGRSWLSKVDTSN
-1363 PPLWTQTTHDGRRI
+1363 PPLWTQKTHDGRRI
-1377 TQTQNGGKSYGYIIT
+1377 LQTQNGGKSYGYIIT

-1403 TSDGSMVYLISTCSN
+1403 TSDGGMVYLISTCSN
-1418 IRVSNAGSLVPSAFR
+1418 IRVSSAGSLVPSAFR

-1458 NGIWSAIAGPS
+1458 NGIWSSIAGPS

-1502 FIAEMSVGVSYDGSS
+1502 FIAEISVGVSYDGAS

-1561 YGTSVTVAPTSIDG
+1561 YGTSVTVAPSSIDG

-1612 VLARDKN
+1612 VLARDKT
-1619 GNVTCSIDGETGEVD
+1619 GKVMCQIDGENGGIGFLAGGNIQWDAKGNVFQDASIFRKLKLLEPKSDVNEYYLDFDTGLNFEISRIFSLPTLEETIYLPNAAEYEGGECMLYNGAVYTRLGGPASIKVAGGGSFIIDGEYYSKIVVPSLSIAQFKAVATYSDSVKDEV
-1634 IIGKV
+1634 KWV
-1639 NAISGKIGGFK
+1639 LISGK
-1650 ISGTSIVTAEGAYD
+1650 AE
-1664 GGAGNNSYSNS
+1664 S
-1675 KFFLHADGYSSAFLG
+1675 K
-1690 FSATNKWVGIG
+1690 T
-1701 LNCMP
+1701 
-1706 ATSNMQV
+1706 
-1713 LGRFEDT
+1713 
-1720 GTSSYTYNKAGLYI
+1720 
-1734 SIAGATTY
+1734 
-1742 DDSNIHGNSA
+1742 
-1752 LYIPKG
+1752 
-1758 HITGFRRRFRR
+1758 
-1769 VSTST
+1769 
-1774 TLTNMDSIV
+1774 
-1783 RLVNTAE
+1783 
-1790 ITVTLP
+1790 
-1796 AGCEDGQEIW
+1796 
-1806 LCSGNEKRVNVTA
+1806 
-1819 ASGDTITGSGGSF
+1819 
-1832 ASNRW
+1832 
-1837 HIYIYDAHNRD
+1837 
-1848 WVYGYTN
+1848 
-1855 WN
+1855 

>member
-1 MNVSAQNWALFFLS
+1 MKEITIISRTIPAKPRSANYPISSPPSGGGGTVSVS
-15 PNFEDVEQ
+15 PGEGAG
-23 IDIKDISGA
+23 IDIIKTG
-32 ILLTTLPNE
+32 
-41 GCKRKFTLMKED
+41 
-53 YITLKFSLES
+53 
-63 PIFFKL
+63 
-69 GSYVEC
+69 
-75 DFGLFEVCDLQKPVF
+75 
-90 NTDNAGYDYELQLD
+90 
-104 AHYWKWKNKIFKY
+104 
-117 TPEVAG
+117 
-123 QEASWNLTASLDVQA
+123 
-138 GIVLRNLK
+138 
-146 ALGYKY
+146 
-152 KGQDFVFSI
+152 
-161 DSTVENKAL
+161 DSTAFSDTNVLSSLRANDEF
-170 LMTYDNINILD
+170 INR
-181 ACFSMAKKW
+181 KK
-190 DCECWVTENIIH
+190 DSSVT
-202 FGRCESGDAVD
+202 AVVD
-213 FEIGKNVQEMPQS
+213 YLKGLKINGVPV
-226 ESQSTYAT
+226 T
-234 RIYAFGS
+234 RI
-241 TKNIPSDYRP
+241 
-251 VDETVVLNGVVQKR
+251 LNK
-265 LMLPEG
+265 
-271 TPYIDAY
+271 D
-278 PDMTTEE
+278 TEE
-285 AIEQVV
+285 GE
-291 IFDEVYPRRVGTM
+291 F
-304 SDITIKE
+304 SD
-311 YTDKVEN
+311 TD
-318 ADGTTTEKKWN
+318 
-329 AYRFKDTGIT
+329 I
-339 FSKDYILPG
+339 
-348 KELKITFQSGKLN
+348 
-361 GMEFAVTF
+361 M
-369 DPEGKPEKLENG
+369 
-381 GWNPE
+381 
-386 AQLWEIVRNEDY
+386 
-398 GRPLP
+398 
-403 DGVLIP
+403 
-409 ENGDTYILSGWNPMK
+409 
-424 IAEMGLVAEAQLEL
+424 
-438 KDKADKYVA
+438 
-447 KSKIDPSTYNCKM
+447 
-460 MSDVAYSEDGIHNLY
+460 
-475 SIGQKVN
+475 
-482 LINKAYFENGRQSRI
+482 
-497 IGFEFNLD
+497 
-505 LPYDSPIYTVG
+505 
-516 ETAAYSRIGE
+516 
-526 LEEKVESLTL
+526 
-536 KGQTYTGSGSSG
+536 
-548 VYVIRRNDSTPA
+548 
-560 TDNNVFSAL
+560 SAL
-569 RSLAMFLRK
+569 RVIAEIAAHDEELKKMFLRK

-726 KPGESMVLAQ
+726 KPGDAMVLAQ

-770 VEPAQEVSWIG
+770 VEPAQEMSWIG

-873 GESGKGIKSIT
+873 GESGKGIKSTDVEYAISVSNVIAPVDGWQTTSPEWEAGKYIWSRTKIVYSDGEVKYTQAACISGGQGADGKGIKSIT

-912 YIWTRTRIVF
+912 YIWTRTKIVF
-922 TDGTSTTTNAICVTG
+922 TDDTSTTTNAICVTG

-970 FLCVAPDG
+970 FLCIAPGG

-1025 QDGRDGRD
+1025 QDGKDGKG

-1044 IAPATPATSQADDYV
+1044 ITPSTPATSQVDDYV

-1084 KDGLWSAF
+1084 KDGVWSAF

-1199 ISRELVFTIA
+1199 ISRELVFTVT

-1228 VSSVSKRKD
+1228 VSSVSKQKD
-1237 GTYSVASVSCTR
+1237 GTYSVAGVSCTR

-1281 AISPKNFTTQLQ
+1281 SISPKNFTTQLQ

-1350 GSRSWLSKVETSN
+1350 GGRSWLSKVDTSN

-1403 TSDGSMVYLISTCSN
+1403 TSDGGMVYLISTCSN

-1445 TYPDGYLAARGYS
+1445 TYPDGYLTARGYS

-1502 FIAEMSVGVSYDGSS
+1502 FIAEISVGVSYDGAS

-1612 VLARDKN
+1612 VLARDKT
-1619 GNVTCSIDGETGEVD
+1619 GKVMCQIDGENGGIGFLAGGNIQWDAKGNVFQDASIFRKLKLLEPKSDSYEYYLDFNTGLNFEISRIFSLPTQEETIYLPNAAEYEGGECMLYNGAVYTRLGGPASIKVAGGGSFIIDGEYYSKIVVPSLSIAQFKAVATYSDSVKDEV
-1634 IIGKV
+1634 KWV
-1639 NAISGKIGGFK
+1639 LISGK
-1650 ISGTSIVTAEGAYD
+1650 AE
-1664 GGAGNNSYSNS
+1664 S
-1675 KFFLHADGYSSAFLG
+1675 K
-1690 FSATNKWVGIG
+1690 T
-1701 LNCMP
+1701 
-1706 ATSNMQV
+1706 
-1713 LGRFEDT
+1713 
-1720 GTSSYTYNKAGLYI
+1720 
-1734 SIAGATTY
+1734 
-1742 DDSNIHGNSA
+1742 
-1752 LYIPKG
+1752 
-1758 HITGFRRRFRR
+1758 
-1769 VSTST
+1769 
-1774 TLTNMDSIV
+1774 
-1783 RLVNTAE
+1783 
-1790 ITVTLP
+1790 
-1796 AGCEDGQEIW
+1796 
-1806 LCSGNEKRVNVTA
+1806 
-1819 ASGDTITGSGGSF
+1819 
-1832 ASNRW
+1832 
-1837 HIYIYDAHNRD
+1837 
-1848 WVYGYTN
+1848 
-1855 WN
+1855 

>member
-1 MNVSAQNWALFFLS
+1 MELKIYNRSGELKLTVSTSSSSTWNQ
-15 PNFEDVEQ
+15 E
-23 IDIKDISGA
+23 
-32 ILLTTLPNE
+32 
-41 GCKRKFTLMKED
+41 LMKEYSVSVSFTHPSYVMLDVED
-53 YITLKFSLES
+53 YVLLEGVKFSIKKEYKPRQKDTQTYS
-63 PIFFKL
+63 YSVKFYAPIHDAEQVKYLHLTDGAYNPQFSL
-69 GSYVEC
+69 DGGPREH
-75 DFGLFEVCDLQKPVF
+75 LQKWVENMNRIYGREVWSIGDVVVADNRTIEYNNVTCWDAATMIAEAFGTEWWTDGFTFNLSRCEHGEPV
-90 NTDNAGYDYELQLD
+90 E
-104 AHYWKWKNKIFKY
+104 
-117 TPEVAG
+117 
-123 QEASWNLTASLDVQA
+123 
-138 GIVLRNLK
+138 
-146 ALGYKY
+146 LGYMR
-152 KGQDFVFSI
+152 GLTSL
-161 DSTVENKAL
+161 A
-170 LMTYDNINILD
+170 
-181 ACFSMAKKW
+181 
-190 DCECWVTENIIH
+190 
-202 FGRCESGDAVD
+202 
-213 FEIGKNVQEMPQS
+213 QS
-226 ESQSTYAT
+226 ENSDSVKFFT
-234 RIYAFGS
+234 RLIPLGS
-241 TKNIPSDYRP
+241 TKNIDPSRYGFSRLQLPDRSKY
-251 VDETVVLNGVVQKR
+251 VDRNTNYGLYEHVEEDAFAGIFPHYTGTVTAVRSEEKAGDDGNKFTVYYFKDSGMQFDPNGNEIAGLVKHVSFQTGNLAGRDFEANYDSKTG
-265 LMLPEG
+265 EWEIIN
-271 TPYIDAY
+271 TY
-278 PDMTTEE
+278 PD
-285 AIEQVV
+285 
-291 IFDEVYPRRVGTM
+291 
-304 SDITIKE
+304 
-311 YTDKVEN
+311 DK
-318 ADGTTTEKKWN
+318 TQ
-329 AYRFKDTGIT
+329 I
-339 FSKDYILPG
+339 PG
-348 KELKITFQSGKLN
+348 GS
-361 GMEFAVTF
+361 
-369 DPEGKPEKLENG
+369 
-381 GWNPE
+381 
-386 AQLWEIVRNEDY
+386 
-398 GRPLP
+398 
-403 DGVLIP
+403 LIP
-409 ENGDTYILSGWNPMK
+409 AVGNEYIAWNFRMPVEYETQ
-424 IAEMGLVAEAQLEL
+424 AEL
-438 KDKADKYVA
+438 DYKAAVDDYLA
-447 KSKIDPSTYNCKM
+447 R
-460 MSDVAYSEDGIHNLY
+460 YSEDVSKYGGDTDYIYIDRNRIPLLPGQRVRLLSDKYFSASGGTRDTRMTKVVRKLDNL
-475 SIGQKVN
+475 SIATIECTDQVGKGW
-482 LINKAYFENGRQSRI
+482 KSRV
-497 IGFEFNLD
+497 
-505 LPYDSPIYTVG
+505 DS
-516 ETAAYSRIGE
+516 
-526 LEEKVESLTL
+526 SLTDL
-536 KGQTYTGSGSSG
+536 KYILDKQREQLSLDILKSWDG
-548 VYVIRRNDSTPA
+548 RPA
-560 TDNNVFSAL
+560 TDYMVMSAL
-569 RSLAMFLRK
+569 RVLKEIAQKALSKTGNDRTEYSLEVGGSLTVDDILHAAK
-578 DRADGT
+578 A
-584 PFPITFGDWV
+584 V

-601 GISGGCIDKNGILE
+601 GISGGYIDKDGKME
-615 MEEGIFRKRLFVPE
+615 MEEGIFRKRVFVPE

-642 CASPGGGCTVKEWS
+642 CASPGGGCTVKEWT

-693 GKLQGFEEM
+693 DKLQGFEEM

-745 QTYILIDTVG
+745 QTYILIDTVN

-770 VEPAQEVSWIG
+770 PEPAQEMSWIG

-835 AYYDEVTHN
+835 AYYDEVTHD

-873 GESGKGIKSIT
+873 GESGKGIKSTDVEYAISVSNVIAPVDGWQTTSPEWEAGKYIWSRTKIVYSDDEVKYTQAACISGGQGADGKGIKSIT

-889 SSSSATTTGGE
+889 SSSSATTTGGK

-922 TDGTSTTTNAICVTG
+922 TDGTTTTTNAICVTG
-937 SKGADGTSITNCGD
+937 SKGADGTSITNCGN

-970 FLCVAPDG
+970 FLCIAPDG

-1025 QDGRDGRD
+1025 QDGKDGKG

-1044 IAPATPATSQADDYV
+1044 VTPSTPATSQVDDYV

-1084 KDGLWSAF
+1084 KDGVWSAF

-1137 VGMWYGTKK
+1137 VGMWYGTQK

-1199 ISRELVFTIA
+1199 ISRELVFTIT
-1209 GVRAGNPGSDAVL
+1209 GVRAGNPGSDAIL

-1237 GTYSVASVSCTR
+1237 GTYSVAGVSCTR

-1255 STSITTDGVLKYSK
+1255 STAVTTDGVLKYSK

-1403 TSDGSMVYLISTCSN
+1403 TSDGGMVYLISTCSN
-1418 IRVSNAGSLVPSAFR
+1418 IRVSSAGSLVPSAFR

-1445 TYPDGYLAARGYS
+1445 TYPDGYLTARGYS

-1502 FIAEMSVGVSYDGSS
+1502 FIAEISVGVSYDGAS

-1575 DANWEAAQQYMFVAM
+1575 DANWEAAQQFMFVAM

-1597 IRADEIYV
+1597 IRADEILV

-1619 GNVTCSIDGETGEVD
+1619 GNVTCNIDGETGEVN
-1634 IIGKV
+1634 V
-1639 NAISGKIGGFK
+1639 QGKITATAAFIKIHGFSSNEGYFYLNPNFGSDFGNGRPSRIGQSEYMLPSSAQCVGMK
-1650 ISGTSIVTAEGAYD
+1650 ISLIIY
-1664 GGAGNNSYSNS
+1664 NNSSGSTYGYVSVVTS
-1675 KFFLHADGYSSAFLG
+1675 DGFNDMELVDGQYHYCNKAHITEPGVYEFISLG
-1690 FSATNKWVGIG
+1690 GVWISTNKNGISYSY
-1701 LNCMP
+1701 
-1706 ATSNMQV
+1706 AD
-1713 LGRFEDT
+1713 LGDHDYE
-1720 GTSSYTYNKAGLYI
+1720 N
-1734 SIAGATTY
+1734 
-1742 DDSNIHGNSA
+1742 
-1752 LYIPKG
+1752 P
-1758 HITGFRRRFRR
+1758 
-1769 VSTST
+1769 
-1774 TLTNMDSIV
+1774 
-1783 RLVNTAE
+1783 VN
-1790 ITVTLP
+1790 
-1796 AGCEDGQEIW
+1796 
-1806 LCSGNEKRVNVTA
+1806 
-1819 ASGDTITGSGGSF
+1819 
-1832 ASNRW
+1832 
-1837 HIYIYDAHNRD
+1837 
-1848 WVYGYTN
+1848 
-1855 WN
+1855 

>member
-1 MNVSAQNWALFFLS
+1 MELKIYNRSGELKLTVSTSSSSTWNQELMTEYAVSVSFTHPSYVML
-15 PNFEDVEQ
+15 DVE
-23 IDIKDISGA
+23 DYV
-32 ILLTTLPNE
+32 LLE
-41 GCKRKFTLMKED
+41 GV
-53 YITLKFSLES
+53 KFSIKKEYKPRQKDTQTYS
-63 PIFFKL
+63 YSVKFYAPIHDAEQVKYLHLTDGAYNPQFSL
-69 GSYVEC
+69 DGGPREH
-75 DFGLFEVCDLQKPVF
+75 LQKWVENMNRIYGREVWRIGDVVVADNRTIEYNNVTCWDAATMIAEAFGTEWWTDGFTFNLSRCEHGEPV
-90 NTDNAGYDYELQLD
+90 E
-104 AHYWKWKNKIFKY
+104 
-117 TPEVAG
+117 
-123 QEASWNLTASLDVQA
+123 
-138 GIVLRNLK
+138 
-146 ALGYKY
+146 LGYMR
-152 KGQDFVFSI
+152 GLTSL
-161 DSTVENKAL
+161 A
-170 LMTYDNINILD
+170 
-181 ACFSMAKKW
+181 
-190 DCECWVTENIIH
+190 
-202 FGRCESGDAVD
+202 
-213 FEIGKNVQEMPQS
+213 QS
-226 ESQSTYAT
+226 ENSDSVKFFT
-234 RIYAFGS
+234 RLIPLGS
-241 TKNIPSDYRP
+241 TKNIDPSRYGFSRLQLPDRSKYMDRNTNYGLYEHVEEDAFAGIFP
-251 VDETVVLNGVVQKR
+251 HYTGTVTAVRSEEKAGDDGNKFTVYYFKDSGMQFDPNGNEIAGLVKHVSFQTGDLAGRDFEANYDSKTG
-265 LMLPEG
+265 EWEIIN
-271 TPYIDAY
+271 TY
-278 PDMTTEE
+278 PD
-285 AIEQVV
+285 
-291 IFDEVYPRRVGTM
+291 
-304 SDITIKE
+304 
-311 YTDKVEN
+311 DK
-318 ADGTTTEKKWN
+318 TQ
-329 AYRFKDTGIT
+329 I
-339 FSKDYILPG
+339 PG
-348 KELKITFQSGKLN
+348 GS
-361 GMEFAVTF
+361 
-369 DPEGKPEKLENG
+369 
-381 GWNPE
+381 
-386 AQLWEIVRNEDY
+386 
-398 GRPLP
+398 
-403 DGVLIP
+403 LIP
-409 ENGDTYILSGWNPMK
+409 AVGNEYIPWNFRMPVEYETQ
-424 IAEMGLVAEAQLEL
+424 AEL
-438 KDKADKYVA
+438 DYKAAVDDYLA
-447 KSKIDPSTYNCKM
+447 R
-460 MSDVAYSEDGIHNLY
+460 YSEDVSKYGGDTDYIYIDRNRIPLLPGQRVRLLSDKYFSASGGTRDTRMTKVVRKLDNL
-475 SIGQKVN
+475 SIATIECTNQVGKGW
-482 LINKAYFENGRQSRI
+482 KSRV
-497 IGFEFNLD
+497 
-505 LPYDSPIYTVG
+505 DS
-516 ETAAYSRIGE
+516 
-526 LEEKVESLTL
+526 SLTDL
-536 KGQTYTGSGSSG
+536 KYILDKQWEQLSLDILKSWDG
-548 VYVIRRNDSTPA
+548 RPA
-560 TDNNVFSAL
+560 TDYTVMSAL
-569 RSLAMFLRK
+569 RVLKEIAQKALSKTGNDRTEYSLEVGGSLTVDDILHAAK
-578 DRADGT
+578 A
-584 PFPITFGDWV
+584 V

-601 GISGGCIDKNGILE
+601 GISGGCIDKNGNLE

-642 CASPGGGCTVKEWS
+642 CASPGGGCTVKEWT

-680 DILTTYFVTKNAE
+680 DILTTYFVTKSPE

-726 KPGESMVLAQ
+726 KPGDAMVLAQ

-745 QTYILIDTVG
+745 QTYILIDTVN

-770 VEPAQEVSWIG
+770 VEPAQEMSWIG

-866 WLKYAAK
+866 WLKYA
-873 GESGKGIKSIT
+873 
-884 EEYYL
+884 
-889 SSSSATTTGGE
+889 
-900 WQTTSPAWKNGW
+900 
-912 YIWTRTRIVF
+912 
-922 TDGTSTTTNAICVTG
+922 
-937 SKGADGTSITNCGD
+937 SKGDKGDVGTGITNCGD

-1025 QDGRDGRD
+1025 QDGKDGKG

-1044 IAPATPATSQADDYV
+1044 ITPSTPATSQVDDYV

-1084 KDGLWSAF
+1084 KDGVWSAF

-1118 SIALTYEGK
+1118 SVALTYEGK
-1127 TVAQSVLKTT
+1127 TVAQSVLNTT

-1199 ISRELVFTIA
+1199 ISRELVFTIT
-1209 GVRAGNPGSDAVL
+1209 GVRAGSPGSDAVL

-1255 STSITTDGVLKYSK
+1255 STSITTDGVLKYIK
-1269 DGGSEVEIQNGT
+1269 DGGAEVEIQNGT
-1281 AISPKNFTTQLQ
+1281 SISPKNFTTQLQ

-1310 VVDGT
+1310 VVDGN

-1326 ESVKAGGEWRTANTP
+1326 ESVKAGGEWCTAKTP
-1341 YKKLTICTM
+1341 FKKLTICTM
-1350 GSRSWLSKVETSN
+1350 GGRSWLSKVDTSN

-1403 TSDGSMVYLISTCSN
+1403 TQDGGMVYLISTCSN
-1418 IRVSNAGSLVPSAFR
+1418 IRVSSAGSLVPSAFR

-1502 FIAEMSVGVSYDGSS
+1502 FVAEMSVGVSYDGNA

-1561 YGTSVTVAPTSIDG
+1561 YGTSVTVAPSSIDG
-1575 DANWEAAQQYMFVAM
+1575 DANWEAAQQYQFVAT
-1590 DMALIRK
+1590 DMMLSRK

-1619 GNVTCSIDGETGEVD
+1619 GNVTCSIDGETGEVN
-1634 IIGKV
+1634 V
-1639 NAISGKIGGFK
+1639 QGKITATAAFIKIHGFSSNEGYFYLNPNFGSDFGNGRPSRIGQSEYMLPSSAQCVGMK
-1650 ISGTSIVTAEGAYD
+1650 ISLIIY
-1664 GGAGNNSYSNS
+1664 NNSSGSTYGYVSVVTS
-1675 KFFLHADGYSSAFLG
+1675 DGFNDMELVDGQYHYCNKAHITEPGVYEFISLG
-1690 FSATNKWVGIG
+1690 GVWISTNKNGISYSY
-1701 LNCMP
+1701 
-1706 ATSNMQV
+1706 AD
-1713 LGRFEDT
+1713 LGDHDYE
-1720 GTSSYTYNKAGLYI
+1720 N
-1734 SIAGATTY
+1734 
-1742 DDSNIHGNSA
+1742 
-1752 LYIPKG
+1752 P
-1758 HITGFRRRFRR
+1758 
-1769 VSTST
+1769 
-1774 TLTNMDSIV
+1774 
-1783 RLVNTAE
+1783 VN
-1790 ITVTLP
+1790 
-1796 AGCEDGQEIW
+1796 
-1806 LCSGNEKRVNVTA
+1806 
-1819 ASGDTITGSGGSF
+1819 
-1832 ASNRW
+1832 
-1837 HIYIYDAHNRD
+1837 
-1848 WVYGYTN
+1848 
-1855 WN
+1855 

>member
-1 MNVSAQNWALFFLS
+1 MELKIYNRSGELKLTVSTSSSSTWNQ
-15 PNFEDVEQ
+15 E
-23 IDIKDISGA
+23 
-32 ILLTTLPNE
+32 
-41 GCKRKFTLMKED
+41 LMKEYSVSASFTHPSYVMLDVED
-53 YITLKFSLES
+53 YVLLEGVKFSIKKEYKPRQKDTQTYS
-63 PIFFKL
+63 YSVKFYAPIHDAEQVKYLHLTDGAYNPQFSL
-69 GSYVEC
+69 DGGPREH
-75 DFGLFEVCDLQKPVF
+75 LQKWAENMNRIYGREVWSIGDVVVADNRTIEYNNVTCWDAATMIAEAFGTEWWTDGFTFNLSRCEHGEPV
-90 NTDNAGYDYELQLD
+90 E
-104 AHYWKWKNKIFKY
+104 
-117 TPEVAG
+117 
-123 QEASWNLTASLDVQA
+123 
-138 GIVLRNLK
+138 
-146 ALGYKY
+146 LGYMR
-152 KGQDFVFSI
+152 GLTSL
-161 DSTVENKAL
+161 A
-170 LMTYDNINILD
+170 
-181 ACFSMAKKW
+181 
-190 DCECWVTENIIH
+190 
-202 FGRCESGDAVD
+202 
-213 FEIGKNVQEMPQS
+213 QS
-226 ESQSTYAT
+226 ENSDSVKFFT
-234 RIYAFGS
+234 RLIPLGS
-241 TKNIPSDYRP
+241 TKNIDPSRYGFSRLQLPDRSQYMDRNTNYGLYEHVEEDAFAGIFP
-251 VDETVVLNGVVQKR
+251 HYTGTVTAVRSEEKAGDDGNKFTVYYFKDSGMQFDPNGNEIVGLVKHVSFQTGDLAGRDFEANYDSKTG
-265 LMLPEG
+265 EWEIIN
-271 TPYIDAY
+271 TY
-278 PDMTTEE
+278 PD
-285 AIEQVV
+285 
-291 IFDEVYPRRVGTM
+291 
-304 SDITIKE
+304 
-311 YTDKVEN
+311 DK
-318 ADGTTTEKKWN
+318 TQ
-329 AYRFKDTGIT
+329 I
-339 FSKDYILPG
+339 PG
-348 KELKITFQSGKLN
+348 GS
-361 GMEFAVTF
+361 
-369 DPEGKPEKLENG
+369 
-381 GWNPE
+381 
-386 AQLWEIVRNEDY
+386 
-398 GRPLP
+398 
-403 DGVLIP
+403 LIP
-409 ENGDTYILSGWNPMK
+409 AVGNEYIPWNFRMPVEYETQ
-424 IAEMGLVAEAQLEL
+424 AEL
-438 KDKADKYVA
+438 DYKAAVDDYLA
-447 KSKIDPSTYNCKM
+447 R
-460 MSDVAYSEDGIHNLY
+460 YSEDVSKYGGDTDYIYIDRNRIPLLPGQRVRLLSDKYFSASGGTRDTRMTKVVRKLDNL
-475 SIGQKVN
+475 SIATIECTNQVGKGW
-482 LINKAYFENGRQSRI
+482 KSRV
-497 IGFEFNLD
+497 
-505 LPYDSPIYTVG
+505 DS
-516 ETAAYSRIGE
+516 
-526 LEEKVESLTL
+526 SLTDL
-536 KGQTYTGSGSSG
+536 KYILDKQREQLSLDILKSWDG
-548 VYVIRRNDSTPA
+548 RPA
-560 TDNNVFSAL
+560 TDYMVMSAL
-569 RSLAMFLRK
+569 RVLKEIAQKALSKTGNDRTEYSLEVGGSLTVDDILHAAK
-578 DRADGT
+578 A
-584 PFPITFGDWV
+584 V

-601 GISGGCIDKNGILE
+601 GISGGYIDKNGNLE
-615 MEEGIFRKRLFVPE
+615 MEEGIFRKRVFVPE

-642 CASPGGGCTVKEWS
+642 CASPGGGCTVKEWT

-745 QTYILIDTVG
+745 QTYILIDTVN

-770 VEPAQEVSWIG
+770 VEPAQEMSWIG

-873 GESGKGIKSIT
+873 GESGKGIKSTDVEYAISVSNVIAPVDGWQTTSPEWEAGKYIWSRTKIVYSDGEVKYTQAACISGGQGADGKGIKSIT

-900 WQTTSPAWKNGW
+900 WQTDSPAWKNGW

-922 TDGTSTTTNAICVTG
+922 TDGTTTTTNAICVTG
-937 SKGADGTSITNCGD
+937 SKGADGTSITNCGN

-1025 QDGRDGRD
+1025 QDGKDGKG

-1044 IAPATPATSQADDYV
+1044 IAPATPATSQVDDYV

-1084 KDGLWSAF
+1084 KDGVWSAF

-1127 TVAQSVLKTT
+1127 TVSQSVLNTT

-1209 GVRAGNPGSDAVL
+1209 GVRAGNPGSDAIL

-1237 GTYSVASVSCTR
+1237 GTYSVAGVSCTR

-1269 DGGSEVEIQNGT
+1269 DGGAEVEIQNGT
-1281 AISPKNFTTQLQ
+1281 SISPKNFTKQLQ

-1310 VVDGT
+1310 VVDGN

-1341 YKKLTICTM
+1341 FKKLTICTM
-1350 GSRSWLSKVETSN
+1350 GGRSWLSKVDTSN

-1403 TSDGSMVYLISTCSN
+1403 TSDGGMVYLISTCSN

-1458 NGIWSAIAGPS
+1458 NGIWSSIAGPS

-1575 DANWEAAQQYMFVAM
+1575 DANWEAAQQFMFVAM
-1590 DMALIRK
+1590 DMALARK
-1597 IRADEIYV
+1597 IRADEILV

-1612 VLARDKN
+1612 VLARDKTGKAMCQIDGENGGIGFLAGGNIRWDTN
-1619 GNVTCSIDGETGEVD
+1619 GNVFQDASIFRKLKLLESKSDSYEYYLDFNTGLNFEISRIYSLPTQEETIYLPNAADYEGGECMLYNGGIYTRLTAPASIKVAGGGSFIIDGEYYSKIVVPSLSLAQFKAVATYSDGVKD
-1634 IIGKV
+1634 GVKWV
-1639 NAISGKIGGFK
+1639 LISGK
-1650 ISGTSIVTAEGAYD
+1650 AE
-1664 GGAGNNSYSNS
+1664 SR
-1675 KFFLHADGYSSAFLG
+1675 
-1690 FSATNKWVGIG
+1690 T
-1701 LNCMP
+1701 
-1706 ATSNMQV
+1706 
-1713 LGRFEDT
+1713 
-1720 GTSSYTYNKAGLYI
+1720 
-1734 SIAGATTY
+1734 
-1742 DDSNIHGNSA
+1742 
-1752 LYIPKG
+1752 
-1758 HITGFRRRFRR
+1758 
-1769 VSTST
+1769 
-1774 TLTNMDSIV
+1774 
-1783 RLVNTAE
+1783 
-1790 ITVTLP
+1790 
-1796 AGCEDGQEIW
+1796 
-1806 LCSGNEKRVNVTA
+1806 
-1819 ASGDTITGSGGSF
+1819 
-1832 ASNRW
+1832 
-1837 HIYIYDAHNRD
+1837 
-1848 WVYGYTN
+1848 
-1855 WN
+1855 

>member
-1 MNVSAQNWALFFLS
+1 MYYNMA
-15 PNFEDVEQ
+15 DT
-23 IDIKDISGA
+23 IDI
-32 ILLTTLPNE
+32 L
-41 GCKRKFTLMKED
+41 KE
-53 YITLKFSLES
+53 LA
-63 PIFFKL
+63 
-69 GSYVEC
+69 
-75 DFGLFEVCDLQKPVF
+75 LQV
-90 NTDNAGYDYELQLD
+90 
-104 AHYWKWKNKIFKY
+104 
-117 TPEVAG
+117 
-123 QEASWNLTASLDVQA
+123 
-138 GIVLRNLK
+138 R
-146 ALGYKY
+146 
-152 KGQDFVFSI
+152 
-161 DSTVENKAL
+161 
-170 LMTYDNINILD
+170 
-181 ACFSMAKKW
+181 
-190 DCECWVTENIIH
+190 
-202 FGRCESGDAVD
+202 
-213 FEIGKNVQEMPQS
+213 
-226 ESQSTYAT
+226 YAT
-234 RIYAFGS
+234 QENENTA
-241 TKNIPSDYRP
+241 
-251 VDETVVLNGVVQKR
+251 E
-265 LMLPEG
+265 
-271 TPYIDAY
+271 
-278 PDMTTEE
+278 
-285 AIEQVV
+285 
-291 IFDEVYPRRVGTM
+291 RVGRTL
-304 SDITIKE
+304 
-311 YTDKVEN
+311 V
-318 ADGTTTEKKWN
+318 
-329 AYRFKDTGIT
+329 GILNLL
-339 FSKDYILPG
+339 SKY
-348 KELKITFQSGKLN
+348 S
-361 GMEFAVTF
+361 
-369 DPEGKPEKLENG
+369 PE
-381 GWNPE
+381 
-386 AQLWEIVRNEDY
+386 
-398 GRPLP
+398 
-403 DGVLIP
+403 
-409 ENGDTYILSGWNPMK
+409 
-424 IAEMGLVAEAQLEL
+424 
-438 KDKADKYVA
+438 
-447 KSKIDPSTYNCKM
+447 
-460 MSDVAYSEDGIHNLY
+460 
-475 SIGQKVN
+475 
-482 LINKAYFENGRQSRI
+482 
-497 IGFEFNLD
+497 
-505 LPYDSPIYTVG
+505 
-516 ETAAYSRIGE
+516 E
-526 LEEKVESLTL
+526 LEK
-536 KGQTYTGSGSSG
+536 
-548 VYVIRRNDSTPA
+548 I
-560 TDNNVFSAL
+560 
-569 RSLAMFLRK
+569 FLRK

-584 PFPITFGDWV
+584 PFPMTFGDWV
-594 KFGEFLT
+594 KFGEFIT

-680 DILTTYFVTKNAE
+680 DILTTYFVTKSPE

-745 QTYILIDTVG
+745 QTYILIDTVN

-770 VEPAQEVSWIG
+770 VEPAQEMSWIG

-866 WLKYAAK
+866 WLKYA
-873 GESGKGIKSIT
+873 
-884 EEYYL
+884 
-889 SSSSATTTGGE
+889 
-900 WQTTSPAWKNGW
+900 
-912 YIWTRTRIVF
+912 
-922 TDGTSTTTNAICVTG
+922 
-937 SKGADGTSITNCGD
+937 SKGDKGDVGTGITNCGD

-970 FLCVAPDG
+970 FLCIAPDG
-978 TDNPP
+978 TSNPP

-1044 IAPATPATSQADDYV
+1044 IAPATPATSQVDDYV

-1084 KDGLWSAF
+1084 KDGVWSAF

-1127 TVAQSVLKTT
+1127 TVAQSVLNTT

-1209 GVRAGNPGSDAVL
+1209 GVRAGSPGSDAVL

-1255 STSITTDGVLKYSK
+1255 NTAVTTDGVLKYSK

-1293 FVFYVG
+1293 FVYYVG

-1326 ESVKAGGEWRTANTP
+1326 ESVKAGGEWCTANTP
-1341 YKKLTICTM
+1341 FKKLTICTM
-1350 GSRSWLSKVETSN
+1350 GGRSWLSKVDTSN
-1363 PPLWTQTTHDGRRI
+1363 PPLWTQKTHDGRRI
-1377 TQTQNGGKSYGYIIT
+1377 LQTQNGGKSYGYIIT

-1403 TSDGSMVYLISTCSN
+1403 TSDGGMVYLISTCSN
-1418 IRVSNAGSLVPSAFR
+1418 IRVSSAGSLVPSAFR

-1489 YQSQADASAWNDS
+1489 YQSQADASVWNDS
-1502 FIAEMSVGVSYDGSS
+1502 FIAEISVGVSYDGAS

-1528 FFAKGNTYVWN
+1528 LFVKGNTYVWN
-1539 EDYHDIVLATFNN
+1539 EDYHDIILAIFNN
-1552 RTIPFRVRA
+1552 RPIPFRVRA
-1561 YGTSVTVAPTSIDG
+1561 YGTSVTVAPSSIDG
-1575 DANWEAAQQYMFVAM
+1575 DANWEAAQQYQFVAT
-1590 DMALIRK
+1590 DMMLSRK

-1619 GNVTCSIDGETGEVD
+1619 GNVTCSIDGETGEVN
-1634 IIGKV
+1634 V
-1639 NAISGKIGGFK
+1639 QGKITATAAFIKIHGFSSNEGYFYLNPNFGSDFGNGRPSRIGQSEYMLPSSAQCVGMK
-1650 ISGTSIVTAEGAYD
+1650 ISLIIY
-1664 GGAGNNSYSNS
+1664 NNSSGSTYGYVSVVTS
-1675 KFFLHADGYSSAFLG
+1675 DGFNDMELVDGQFHYCNKAHITDPGVYEFISLG
-1690 FSATNKWVGIG
+1690 GVWISTNKNGISYSY
-1701 LNCMP
+1701 
-1706 ATSNMQV
+1706 AD
-1713 LGRFEDT
+1713 LGDHDYE
-1720 GTSSYTYNKAGLYI
+1720 N
-1734 SIAGATTY
+1734 
-1742 DDSNIHGNSA
+1742 
-1752 LYIPKG
+1752 P
-1758 HITGFRRRFRR
+1758 
-1769 VSTST
+1769 
-1774 TLTNMDSIV
+1774 
-1783 RLVNTAE
+1783 VN
-1790 ITVTLP
+1790 
-1796 AGCEDGQEIW
+1796 
-1806 LCSGNEKRVNVTA
+1806 
-1819 ASGDTITGSGGSF
+1819 
-1832 ASNRW
+1832 
-1837 HIYIYDAHNRD
+1837 
-1848 WVYGYTN
+1848 
-1855 WN
+1855 

>member
-1 MNVSAQNWALFFLS
+1 MELKIYNRSGELKLTVSTSSSSTWNQ
-15 PNFEDVEQ
+15 E
-23 IDIKDISGA
+23 
-32 ILLTTLPNE
+32 
-41 GCKRKFTLMKED
+41 LMKEYSVSVSFTHPSYVMLDVED
-53 YITLKFSLES
+53 YVLLEGVKFSIKKEYKPRQKDTQTYS
-63 PIFFKL
+63 YSVKFYAPIHDAEQVKYLHLTDGAYNPQFSL
-69 GSYVEC
+69 DGGPREH
-75 DFGLFEVCDLQKPVF
+75 LQKWVENMNRIYGREVWSIGDVVVADNRTIEYNNVTCWDAATMIAEAFGTEWWTDGFTFNLSRCEHGEPV
-90 NTDNAGYDYELQLD
+90 E
-104 AHYWKWKNKIFKY
+104 
-117 TPEVAG
+117 
-123 QEASWNLTASLDVQA
+123 
-138 GIVLRNLK
+138 
-146 ALGYKY
+146 LGYMR
-152 KGQDFVFSI
+152 GLTSL
-161 DSTVENKAL
+161 A
-170 LMTYDNINILD
+170 
-181 ACFSMAKKW
+181 
-190 DCECWVTENIIH
+190 
-202 FGRCESGDAVD
+202 
-213 FEIGKNVQEMPQS
+213 QS
-226 ESQSTYAT
+226 ENSDSVKFFT
-234 RIYAFGS
+234 RLIPLGS
-241 TKNIPSDYRP
+241 TKNIDPSRYGFSRLQLPDRSKY
-251 VDETVVLNGVVQKR
+251 VDRNTNYGLYEHVEEDAFAGIFPHYTGTVTAVRSEEKAGDDGNKFTVYYFKDSGMQFDPNGNEIAGLVKHVSFQTGNLAGRDFEANYDSKTG
-265 LMLPEG
+265 EWEIIN
-271 TPYIDAY
+271 TY
-278 PDMTTEE
+278 PD
-285 AIEQVV
+285 
-291 IFDEVYPRRVGTM
+291 
-304 SDITIKE
+304 
-311 YTDKVEN
+311 DK
-318 ADGTTTEKKWN
+318 TQ
-329 AYRFKDTGIT
+329 I
-339 FSKDYILPG
+339 PG
-348 KELKITFQSGKLN
+348 GS
-361 GMEFAVTF
+361 
-369 DPEGKPEKLENG
+369 
-381 GWNPE
+381 
-386 AQLWEIVRNEDY
+386 
-398 GRPLP
+398 
-403 DGVLIP
+403 LIP
-409 ENGDTYILSGWNPMK
+409 AVGNEYIAWNFRMPVEYETQ
-424 IAEMGLVAEAQLEL
+424 AEL
-438 KDKADKYVA
+438 DYKAAVDDYLA
-447 KSKIDPSTYNCKM
+447 R
-460 MSDVAYSEDGIHNLY
+460 YSEDVSKYGGDTDYIYIDRNRIPLLPGQRVRLLSDKYFSASGGTRDTRMTKVVRKLDNL
-475 SIGQKVN
+475 SIATIECTDQVGKGW
-482 LINKAYFENGRQSRI
+482 KSRV
-497 IGFEFNLD
+497 
-505 LPYDSPIYTVG
+505 DS
-516 ETAAYSRIGE
+516 
-526 LEEKVESLTL
+526 SLTDL
-536 KGQTYTGSGSSG
+536 KYILDKQREQLSLDILKSWDG
-548 VYVIRRNDSTPA
+548 RPA
-560 TDNNVFSAL
+560 TDYMVMSAL
-569 RSLAMFLRK
+569 RVLKEIAQKALSKTGNDRTEYSLEVGGSLTVDDILHAAK
-578 DRADGT
+578 A
-584 PFPITFGDWV
+584 V

-601 GISGGCIDKNGILE
+601 GISGGYIDKDGKME
-615 MEEGIFRKRLFVPE
+615 MEEGIFRKRVFVPE

-642 CASPGGGCTVKEWS
+642 CASPGGGCTVKEWT

-693 GKLQGFEEM
+693 DKLQGFEEM

-745 QTYILIDTVG
+745 QTYILIDTVN

-770 VEPAQEVSWIG
+770 PEPAQEMSWIG

-835 AYYDEVTHN
+835 AYYDEVTHD

-873 GESGKGIKSIT
+873 GESGKGIKSTDVEYAISVSNVIAPVDGWQTTSPEWEAGKYIWSRTKIVYSDDEVKYTQAACISGGQGADGKGIKSIT

-889 SSSSATTTGGE
+889 SSSSATTTGGK

-922 TDGTSTTTNAICVTG
+922 TDGTFTVTNAICVTG
-937 SKGADGTSITNCGD
+937 SKGADGTSITNCGN

-970 FLCVAPDG
+970 FLCIAPDG

-1025 QDGRDGRD
+1025 QDGKDGKG

-1044 IAPATPATSQADDYV
+1044 VTPPTPATSQVDDYV

-1084 KDGLWSAF
+1084 KDGVWSAF

-1137 VGMWYGTKK
+1137 VGMWYGTQK

-1199 ISRELVFTIA
+1199 ISRELVFTIT
-1209 GVRAGNPGSDAVL
+1209 GVRAGNPGSDAIL

-1237 GTYSVASVSCTR
+1237 GTYSVAGVSCTR

-1255 STSITTDGVLKYSK
+1255 STAVTTDGVLKYSK

-1310 VVDGT
+1310 VVDGA
-1315 DGNPGK
+1315 DGKPGT

-1350 GSRSWLSKVETSN
+1350 GSRSWLSKVDTSN

-1403 TSDGSMVYLISTCSN
+1403 TSDGGMVYLISTCSN
-1418 IRVSNAGSLVPSAFR
+1418 IRVSSAGSLVPSAFR

-1445 TYPDGYLAARGYS
+1445 TYPDGYLTARGYS

-1502 FIAEMSVGVSYDGSS
+1502 FIAEISVGVSYDGAS

-1590 DMALIRK
+1590 DMALARK
-1597 IRADEIYV
+1597 IRADEILV

-1619 GNVTCSIDGETGEVD
+1619 GNVTCNIDGETGEVN
-1634 IIGKV
+1634 V
-1639 NAISGKIGGFK
+1639 QGKITATAAFIKIHGFSSNEGYFYLNPNFGSDFGNGRPSRIGQSEYMLPSSAQCVGMK
-1650 ISGTSIVTAEGAYD
+1650 ISLIIY
-1664 GGAGNNSYSNS
+1664 NNSSGSTYGYVSVVTS
-1675 KFFLHADGYSSAFLG
+1675 DGFNDMELVDGQYHYCNKAHITEPGVYEFISLG
-1690 FSATNKWVGIG
+1690 GVWISTNKNGISYSY
-1701 LNCMP
+1701 
-1706 ATSNMQV
+1706 AD
-1713 LGRFEDT
+1713 LGDHDYE
-1720 GTSSYTYNKAGLYI
+1720 N
-1734 SIAGATTY
+1734 
-1742 DDSNIHGNSA
+1742 
-1752 LYIPKG
+1752 P
-1758 HITGFRRRFRR
+1758 
-1769 VSTST
+1769 
-1774 TLTNMDSIV
+1774 
-1783 RLVNTAE
+1783 VN
-1790 ITVTLP
+1790 
-1796 AGCEDGQEIW
+1796 
-1806 LCSGNEKRVNVTA
+1806 
-1819 ASGDTITGSGGSF
+1819 
-1832 ASNRW
+1832 
-1837 HIYIYDAHNRD
+1837 
-1848 WVYGYTN
+1848 
-1855 WN
+1855 